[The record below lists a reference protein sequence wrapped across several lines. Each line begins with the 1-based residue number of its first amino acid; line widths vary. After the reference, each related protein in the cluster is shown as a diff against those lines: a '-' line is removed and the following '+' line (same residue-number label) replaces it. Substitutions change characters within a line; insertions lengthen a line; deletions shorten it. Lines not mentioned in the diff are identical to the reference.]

1 MKLPILWPV
10 SFLNSYSGVSDEP
23 SQGWR
28 TVDEGSKKDMKKMLG
43 GGWTPRITRAA
54 SAVILGLALTATPVF
69 AVAAEQ
75 PATTAA
81 ATTQDAATTEAAQ
94 SATTA
99 ATTDAATTQM
109 ATTASAS
116 QQATAAADNGATDAA
131 QPVAVAADTVQVT
144 RGGQQF
150 IDAIKSEASTIE
162 LTGNGEDGNGLFNFF
177 NTSIFGKPNYNATH
191 GTTPG
196 SVNIDHDVTIV
207 NKTGKPHA
215 YLYGIEFNIAD
226 GAKLTFQDV
235 NINDA
240 RNEGSP
246 YGAVKPITVQP
257 GGSFETKGT
266 GDIVTDNGRGEGY
279 AIKLVSSEDASK
291 PATAVLG
298 AAPSGFMAKVG
309 GRTGWT
315 EDNKGNYGGTY
326 CVTAGTNSKLTITD
340 GRFTAENAKYQ
351 AIQSSGTVIIN
362 PTEEANFNTNGNADN
377 LGTVR
382 IDGTND
388 GQPTGAKLVAHD
400 TQFGYIEP
408 GGFAKVGD
416 VEIKATLQLEGAAKA
431 YLTDSAV
438 STISD
443 SKVGEFPAVYLDTAA
458 NLYEQETTESSGP
471 VTYSTNFDTPS
482 FGDIKS
488 EYVGDYL
495 TSGQYKASA
504 HFDSQNSVSES
515 VTDASKSRGLWKLND
530 KPSSD
535 DLEALV
541 AAKANKLTDEATES
555 ATDSSDPAQGATV
568 TANLPL
574 GKSQV
579 YGKYEIAKNDDTSIK
594 GDGHAYAYSTV
605 HELQAGWDVSAYRAN
620 GTYTAPEVGATSGIE
635 GDTAPDGY
643 VFAGWY
649 TQGGDLRTG
658 QPNNSDT
665 FTSGIEGIKALSK
678 PGLGSYAAQHVLAK
692 DVKSGYAYAKFIPA
706 SLVDAKAQYKTEGA
720 SSAVRFLGAVE
731 SYNYNGMAF
740 DVTQYDADGK
750 QLGSKSFTT
759 TTAYDYVLANVN
771 GQEDQKQYGTDIFKA
786 TAYGSKDQLPL
797 LITRAYWKGLGPS
810 FNGKFKVT
818 ASLTT
823 PDGTVVK
830 GPAKTFIVNNGKV
843 TAVNQ

>member
-1 MKLPILWPV
+1 
-10 SFLNSYSGVSDEP
+10 
-23 SQGWR
+23 
-28 TVDEGSKKDMKKMLG
+28 MLG
-43 GGWTPRITRAA
+43 GGGVAPRITRAA
-54 SAVILGLALTATPVF
+54 SAVVLGLALTATPVF

-75 PATTAA
+75 PSTTAA
-81 ATTQDAATTEAAQ
+81 ATTQEAATTEAAQ
-94 SATTA
+94 SATMA
-99 ATTDAATTQM
+99 ATTAAATTQ
-109 ATTASAS
+109 AASSASAT

-131 QPVAVAADTVQVT
+131 QPAAVAAGTVQVT
-144 RGGQQF
+144 GGGKQF
-150 IDAIKSEASTIE
+150 IDAVKSGASTIE

-177 NTSIFGKPNYNATH
+177 YTNVFGTHKYSATS
-191 GTTPG
+191 GTTPE
-196 SVNIDHDVTIV
+196 SVNINHDVTIV
-207 NKTGKPHA
+207 NKTGNSYA
-215 YLYGIEFNIAD
+215 YLYGIEFNVAD

-235 NINDA
+235 NVNDA
-240 RNEGSP
+240 RNVGSP
-246 YGAVKPITVQP
+246 FNAVKPITVQP

-266 GDIVTDNGRGEGY
+266 GDIVTDNGKGEAY
-279 AIKLVSSEDASK
+279 AIKLVSSSDASK

-298 AAPSGFMAKVG
+298 AAPSDFMAKVG

-326 CVTAGTNSKLTITD
+326 CVTAGTNSKLTVTD

-351 AIQSSGTVIIN
+351 AIQSYGTVIIN

-382 IDGTND
+382 IDGTNN

-495 TSGQYKASA
+495 MSGQYKASA
-504 HFDSQNSVSES
+504 HFDSQNAVSES
-515 VTDASKSRGLWKLND
+515 VTDASTSRGLWKLAGQA
-530 KPSSD
+530 SSY
-535 DLEALV
+535 DLEKLV
-541 AAKANKLTDEATES
+541 AAKADKLTDGATES
-555 ATDSSDPAQGATV
+555 ATDPSDAAQGATV

-579 YGKYEIAKNDDTSIK
+579 YGKYEIAKNDGTSIE
-594 GDGHAYAYSTV
+594 GDGHAYAYSLV
-605 HELQAGWDVSAYRAN
+605 HDLQAGWDVSAYRAN
-620 GTYTAPEVGATSGIE
+620 GTYTVPEAGATSGIE
-635 GDTAPDGY
+635 GDTAPQGY

-658 QPNNSDT
+658 EPHNSDT
-665 FTSGIEGIKALSK
+665 FTSGIDEINALSK

-692 DVKSGYAYAKFIPA
+692 DAKSGYAYAKFIPA

-720 SSAVRFLGAVE
+720 SPAVRFLGAVE
-731 SYNYNGMAF
+731 SYNYNGIAF

-750 QLGSKSFTT
+750 QLDSKSLTT

-771 GQEDQKQYGTDIFKA
+771 GREDQKQYGKDIFKA

-797 LITRAYWKGLGPS
+797 LITRAYWKGLDSS

-823 PDGTVVK
+823 PDGTVVS
-830 GPAKTFIVNNGKV
+830 GPVKTFVVNNGKV

>member
-1 MKLPILWPV
+1 M
-10 SFLNSYSGVSDEP
+10 
-23 SQGWR
+23 
-28 TVDEGSKKDMKKMLG
+28 
-43 GGWTPRITRAA
+43 
-54 SAVILGLALTATPVF
+54 ILGLALTATPVF

-99 ATTDAATTQM
+99 ATTDAATTQT
-109 ATTASAS
+109 ATTASATAAAAS

-131 QPVAVAADTVQVT
+131 QPVAAAADTVQVT

-150 IDAIKSEASTIE
+150 IDAVKNGASTIE

-177 NTSIFGKPNYNATH
+177 YTSIFGNPSYNATR
-191 GTTPG
+191 GTTPA

-207 NKTGKPHA
+207 NKTGNPDA
-215 YLYGIEFNIAD
+215 YLYGIEFNVAD

-240 RNEGSP
+240 RKWGSP
-246 YGAVKPITVQP
+246 YAAVKPITVQP

-279 AIKLVSSEDASK
+279 AIKLVSSSEASK

-298 AAPSGFMAKVG
+298 AAPSGFMAKVEG
-309 GRTGWT
+309 STGWT
-315 EDNKGNYGGTY
+315 EDNKGNYGGSY

-408 GGFAKVGD
+408 GGFAKIGD

-504 HFDSQNSVSES
+504 HFDSQNAVSES
-515 VTDASKSRGLWKLND
+515 VTDASKSRGLWKLAGQA
-530 KPSSD
+530 SSY
-535 DLEALV
+535 DLEKLV
-541 AAKANKLTDEATES
+541 AAKADKLTDGATES
-555 ATDSSDPAQGATV
+555 ASDPSDAAQGATV

-579 YGKYEIAKNDDTSIK
+579 YGKYEIAKNEGTSIK
-594 GDGHAYAYSTV
+594 GDGHAYAYSPV
-605 HELQAGWDVSAYRAN
+605 HDLQAGWDVSAYRAN
-620 GTYTAPEVGATSGIE
+620 GTFTAPEAGATSDIG
-635 GDTAPDGY
+635 GDVAPEGY

-658 QPNNSDT
+658 EPNNSDT
-665 FTSGIEGIKALSK
+665 FTSGIEGINALSK
-678 PGLGSYAAQHVLAK
+678 PGLDSYAAQHVLAK
-692 DVKSGYAYAKFIPA
+692 DAKSGYAYAKFIPA

-750 QLGSKSFTT
+750 QLGSKSLTT
-759 TTAYDYVLANVN
+759 TTAYDYVLANIN
-771 GQEDQKQYGTDIFKA
+771 GREDQKQYGTDIFKA
-786 TAYGSKDQLPL
+786 TAYGSTDQLPL
-797 LITRAYWKGLGPS
+797 LITRAYWKGLNPS

>member
-1 MKLPILWPV
+1 M
-10 SFLNSYSGVSDEP
+10 
-23 SQGWR
+23 
-28 TVDEGSKKDMKKMLG
+28 
-43 GGWTPRITRAA
+43 
-54 SAVILGLALTATPVF
+54 ILGLALTATPVF

-99 ATTDAATTQM
+99 ATTDAATTQT

-131 QPVAVAADTVQVT
+131 QPVAAAADTVQVT
-144 RGGQQF
+144 SGGQQF
-150 IDAIKSEASTIE
+150 IDAVKSGASTIE

-177 NTSIFGKPNYNATH
+177 YTNIFGRPSYNATR
-191 GTTPG
+191 GTTPA

-207 NKTGKPHA
+207 NKTGNPDA
-215 YLYGIEFNIAD
+215 YLYGIEFNVAD

-240 RNEGSP
+240 RKWGSI
-246 YGAVKPITVQP
+246 YDAVKPITVQP

-279 AIKLVSSEDASK
+279 AIKLVSSSEASK

-298 AAPSGFMAKVG
+298 AAPSGFMAKVEG
-309 GRTGWT
+309 STGWT
-315 EDNKGNYGGTY
+315 EDNKGNYGGSY

-340 GRFTAENAKYQ
+340 GRFTAENAKRQ
-351 AIQSSGTVIIN
+351 AIQSYGTVVID
-362 PTEEANFNTNGNADN
+362 PTDDASFNANGNGDN

-382 IDGTND
+382 IDGTNN

-400 TQFGYIEP
+400 TQFGYIAP
-408 GGFAKVGD
+408 GGRANVGD
-416 VEIKATLQLEGAAKA
+416 VEIKATIQLEGAAKA

-443 SKVGEFPAVYLDTAA
+443 SKVGELPAVYLDTAA
-458 NLYEQETTESSGP
+458 NLYEQETTESNGP
-471 VTYSTNFDTPS
+471 ATYSTNFDAPS

-504 HFDSQNSVSES
+504 HFDSQNAVSES
-515 VTDASKSRGLWKLND
+515 VTDASKSRGLWKLD
-530 KPSSD
+530 DQASVD
-535 DLEALV
+535 DLEKLV
-541 AAKANKLTDEATES
+541 AAKADKLTDGATES
-555 ATDSSDPAQGATV
+555 ASNPSDAAQGATV

-579 YGKYEIAKNDDTSIK
+579 YGKYEIAKNDGTSIE
-594 GDGHAYAYSTV
+594 GDGHAYAYSLV
-605 HELQAGWDVSAYRAN
+605 HDLQAGWDVSAYRAN
-620 GTYTAPEVGATSGIE
+620 GTFTAPKAGEKSGIG
-635 GDTAPDGY
+635 GDVAPEGY

-658 QPNNSDT
+658 EPNNSDT

-678 PGLGSYAAQHVLAK
+678 PGLDSYAAQHVLAK
-692 DVKSGYAYAKFIPA
+692 DAKSGYAYAKFIPA

-731 SYNYNGMAF
+731 SYNYNGIAF

-750 QLGSKSFTT
+750 QLGSKSLTT
-759 TTAYDYVLANVN
+759 TTAYDYVLANIN
-771 GQEDQKQYGTDIFKA
+771 GREDQKQYGTDIFKA
-786 TAYGSKDQLPL
+786 TAYGSTDQLPL
-797 LITRAYWKGLGPS
+797 LITRAYWKGLNPS

-823 PDGTVVK
+823 PDGTVVS

>member
-1 MKLPILWPV
+1 MNM
-10 SFLNSYSGVSDEP
+10 NSA
-23 SQGWR
+23 
-28 TVDEGSKKDMKKMLG
+28 G

-99 ATTDAATTQM
+99 ATTDATTTQM
-109 ATTASAS
+109 ATTASATAAAAS

-131 QPVAVAADTVQVT
+131 QPVAAAADTVQVT

-150 IDAIKSEASTIE
+150 IDAVKSGASTIE

-177 NTSIFGKPNYNATH
+177 YTNIFGRPSYNATR
-191 GTTPG
+191 GTTPA

-207 NKTGKPHA
+207 NKTGNPDA
-215 YLYGIEFNIAD
+215 YLYGIEFNVAD

-240 RNEGSP
+240 RKWGSI
-246 YGAVKPITVQP
+246 YDAVKPITVQP

-279 AIKLVSSEDASK
+279 AIKLVSSSEASK

-298 AAPSGFMAKVG
+298 AAPSGFMAKVEG
-309 GRTGWT
+309 STGWT
-315 EDNKGNYGGTY
+315 EDNKGNYGGSY

-340 GRFTAENAKYQ
+340 GRFTAENAKCQ
-351 AIQSSGTVIIN
+351 AIQSYGTVVID
-362 PTEEANFNTNGNADN
+362 PTDDASFNANGNGDD

-382 IDGTND
+382 IDGTNN

-400 TQFGYIEP
+400 TQFGYIAP
-408 GGFAKVGD
+408 GGRANVGD
-416 VEIKATLQLEGAAKA
+416 VEIKATIQLEGAAKA

-443 SKVGEFPAVYLDTAA
+443 SKVGELPAVYLDTAA
-458 NLYEQETTESSGP
+458 NLYEQETTESIGP
-471 VTYSTNFDTPS
+471 ATYSTDFDVPS
-482 FGDIKS
+482 FRDIKS

-504 HFDSQNSVSES
+504 HFDSQNAVSES
-515 VTDASKSRGLWKLND
+515 VTDASKSRGLWKLD
-530 KPSSD
+530 DQASVD
-535 DLEALV
+535 DLEKLV
-541 AAKANKLTDEATES
+541 AAKADKLTDGATES
-555 ATDSSDPAQGATV
+555 ATDPSDAAQGATV

-579 YGKYEIAKNDDTSIK
+579 YGKYEIAKNDGTSIK
-594 GDGHAYAYSTV
+594 GDGHAYAYSPV
-605 HELQAGWDVSAYRAN
+605 HDLQAGWDVSAYRAN
-620 GTYTAPEVGATSGIE
+620 GTFTAPKAGATSGIG
-635 GDTAPDGY
+635 GDVAPEGY

-658 QPNNSDT
+658 EPHNSDT

-678 PGLGSYAAQHVLAK
+678 PGLDSYAAQHVLAK
-692 DVKSGYAYAKFIPA
+692 DAKSGYAYAKFIPA

-731 SYNYNGMAF
+731 SYNYNGIAF
-740 DVTQYDADGK
+740 DVTQCDADGK
-750 QLGSKSFTT
+750 QLDSKSLPT

-771 GQEDQKQYGTDIFKA
+771 GREDQKQYGNDIFKA
-786 TAYGSKDQLPL
+786 TAYGSSNQLPL
-797 LITRAYWKGLGPS
+797 LITRAYWKGVNPS
-810 FNGKFKVT
+810 FKGKFTVA

-830 GPAKTFIVNNGKV
+830 GPVKTFVVNNGKV
-843 TAVNQ
+843 TADNQ

>member
-1 MKLPILWPV
+1 MNM
-10 SFLNSYSGVSDEP
+10 NSA
-23 SQGWR
+23 
-28 TVDEGSKKDMKKMLG
+28 G

-99 ATTDAATTQM
+99 ATTAAATTQT

-131 QPVAVAADTVQVT
+131 QPAAVAAGTVQVT
-144 RGGQQF
+144 GGGKQF
-150 IDAIKSEASTIE
+150 IDAVKSGASTIE
-162 LTGNGEDGNGLFNFF
+162 LTGNGEDVNGLFNFF
-177 NTSIFGKPNYNATH
+177 YTNVFGTHKYSATS
-191 GTTPG
+191 GTTPE
-196 SVNIDHDVTIV
+196 SVNINHDVTIV
-207 NKTGKPHA
+207 NKTGNSYA
-215 YLYGIEFNIAD
+215 YLYGIEFNVAD

-235 NINDA
+235 NVNDA
-240 RNEGSP
+240 RNVGSP
-246 YGAVKPITVQP
+246 FNAVKPITVQP

-266 GDIVTDNGRGEGY
+266 GDIVTDNGKGEAY
-279 AIKLVSSEDASK
+279 AIKLVSSSDASK

-326 CVTAGTNSKLTITD
+326 CVTAGTNSKLTVTD

-408 GGFAKVGD
+408 GGFAKVGK

-438 STISD
+438 SAISD
-443 SKVGEFPAVYLDTAA
+443 SKVGTLPAVSLAANA
-458 NLYEQETTESSGP
+458 NLYEQETTESAGP
-471 VTYSTNFDTPS
+471 VTYSTSFDTPS

-488 EYVGDYL
+488 KYVGDYL

-515 VTDASKSRGLWKLND
+515 VTDASTSRGLWKLD
-530 KPSSD
+530 DPVSSD

-541 AAKANKLTDEATES
+541 AAKANKLTDEAKES

-574 GKSQV
+574 GKSKV
-579 YGKYEIAKNDDTSIK
+579 YGKYEIAKNDDTSIE
-594 GDGHAYAYSTV
+594 GDGHAYAYSQV
-605 HELQAGWDVSAYRAN
+605 HDLQAGWDVSAYRVN
-620 GTYTAPEVGATSGIE
+620 GTNTAPQAGATSGIE
-635 GDTAPDGY
+635 GDTAPNGY

-665 FTSGIEGIKALSK
+665 FTSGIEGINALSK
-678 PGLGSYAAQHVLAK
+678 PGLDSYAAQHVLAK
-692 DVKSGYAYAKFIPA
+692 DAKSGYAYAKFIPA

-750 QLGSKSFTT
+750 QLGSKSLTT
-759 TTAYDYVLANVN
+759 TTAYDYVLANIN
-771 GQEDQKQYGTDIFKA
+771 GREDQKQYGTDIFKA
-786 TAYGSKDQLPL
+786 TAYGSTDQLPL
-797 LITRAYWKGLGPS
+797 LITRAYWKGLNTS
-810 FNGKFKVT
+810 FNGKFTVT

-823 PDGTVVK
+823 PDGTVVS

>member
-1 MKLPILWPV
+1 M
-10 SFLNSYSGVSDEP
+10 
-23 SQGWR
+23 
-28 TVDEGSKKDMKKMLG
+28 
-43 GGWTPRITRAA
+43 
-54 SAVILGLALTATPVF
+54 ILGLALTATPVF

-109 ATTASAS
+109 ATTASATAAAAS

-131 QPVAVAADTVQVT
+131 QPVAAAADTVQVT

-150 IDAIKSEASTIE
+150 IDAVKNGASTIE

-177 NTSIFGKPNYNATH
+177 HTSIFGKPSYSATF
-191 GTTPG
+191 GTTPE

-207 NKTGKPHA
+207 NKTGNPDA
-215 YLYGIEFNIAD
+215 YLYGIEFNVAD

-240 RNEGSP
+240 RKWGSP
-246 YGAVKPITVQP
+246 YAAVKPITVQP

-279 AIKLVSSEDASK
+279 AIKLVSSSEASK

-298 AAPSGFMAKVG
+298 AAPSGFMAKVEG
-309 GRTGWT
+309 STGWT

-408 GGFAKVGD
+408 GGFAKIGD

-458 NLYEQETTESSGP
+458 NLYEQETTESNGP
-471 VTYSTNFDTPS
+471 VTFSTSSDTPS
-482 FGDIKS
+482 FGGFKS
-488 EYVGDYL
+488 EYVGDHL

-504 HFDSQNSVSES
+504 RFDSQNAVSES
-515 VTDASKSRGLWKLND
+515 VTDASKSRGLWKLAGQA
-530 KPSSD
+530 SSY
-535 DLEALV
+535 DLEKLV
-541 AAKANKLTDEATES
+541 AAKADKLTDGATES
-555 ATDSSDPAQGATV
+555 ATDPSDAAQGATV

-574 GKSQV
+574 GKPQV
-579 YGKYEIAKNDDTSIK
+579 YGKYEIAKNADTSIE
-594 GDGHAYAYSTV
+594 GDGHAYAYSPV
-605 HELQAGWDVSAYRAN
+605 HDLQAGWDVSAYRAN
-620 GTYTAPEVGATSGIE
+620 GTYTAPKAGATSGIE

-658 QPNNSDT
+658 EPNNSDT

-678 PGLGSYAAQHVLAK
+678 PGLDSYAAQHVLAR
-692 DVKSGYAYAKFIPA
+692 DAKSGYAYAKFIPA

-731 SYNYNGMAF
+731 SYNYNGIAF
-740 DVTQYDADGK
+740 DITQCDADGK
-750 QLGSKSFTT
+750 QLDSKSLPT

-771 GQEDQKQYGTDIFKA
+771 GREDQKQYGNDIFKA
-786 TAYGSKDQLPL
+786 TAYGSSNQLPL
-797 LITRAYWKGLGPS
+797 LITRAYWKGVDPS
-810 FNGKFKVT
+810 FKGKFTVA

-830 GPAKTFIVNNGKV
+830 GPVKTFVVNNGKV
-843 TAVNQ
+843 TADNQ

>member
-1 MKLPILWPV
+1 M
-10 SFLNSYSGVSDEP
+10 
-23 SQGWR
+23 
-28 TVDEGSKKDMKKMLG
+28 
-43 GGWTPRITRAA
+43 
-54 SAVILGLALTATPVF
+54 
-69 AVAAEQ
+69 
-75 PATTAA
+75 
-81 ATTQDAATTEAAQ
+81 
-94 SATTA
+94 
-99 ATTDAATTQM
+99 
-109 ATTASAS
+109 
-116 QQATAAADNGATDAA
+116 
-131 QPVAVAADTVQVT
+131 
-144 RGGQQF
+144 
-150 IDAIKSEASTIE
+150 
-162 LTGNGEDGNGLFNFF
+162 
-177 NTSIFGKPNYNATH
+177 
-191 GTTPG
+191 
-196 SVNIDHDVTIV
+196 
-207 NKTGKPHA
+207 
-215 YLYGIEFNIAD
+215 
-226 GAKLTFQDV
+226 
-235 NINDA
+235 
-240 RNEGSP
+240 
-246 YGAVKPITVQP
+246 
-257 GGSFETKGT
+257 
-266 GDIVTDNGRGEGY
+266 TDNGRGEGY
-279 AIKLVSSEDASK
+279 AIKLVSSSEASK

-298 AAPSGFMAKVG
+298 AAPSGFMAKVEG
-309 GRTGWT
+309 STGWT

-408 GGFAKVGD
+408 GGFAKIGD

-504 HFDSQNSVSES
+504 HFDSQNAVSES
-515 VTDASKSRGLWKLND
+515 VTDASKSRGLWKLAGQA
-530 KPSSD
+530 SSY
-535 DLEALV
+535 DLEKLV
-541 AAKANKLTDEATES
+541 AAKADKLTDGATES
-555 ATDSSDPAQGATV
+555 ATDPSDAAQGATV

-579 YGKYEIAKNDDTSIK
+579 YGKYEIAKNDGTSIE
-594 GDGHAYAYSTV
+594 GDGHAYAYSLV
-605 HELQAGWDVSAYRAN
+605 HDLQAGWDVSAYRAN
-620 GTYTAPEVGATSGIE
+620 GTYTAPEAGATSGIE

-658 QPNNSDT
+658 EPNNSDT

-678 PGLGSYAAQHVLAK
+678 PGLDSYAAQHVLAR
-692 DVKSGYAYAKFIPA
+692 DAKSGYAYAKFIPA

-731 SYNYNGMAF
+731 SYHYNGIAF
-740 DVTQYDADGK
+740 DITQCDADGK
-750 QLGSKSFTT
+750 QLDSKSLPT

-771 GQEDQKQYGTDIFKA
+771 GREDQKQYGNDIFKA
-786 TAYGSKDQLPL
+786 TAYGSSNQLPL
-797 LITRAYWKGLGPS
+797 LITRAYWKGVDPS
-810 FNGKFKVT
+810 FKGKFTVA

-830 GPAKTFIVNNGKV
+830 GPVKTFVVNNGKV
-843 TAVNQ
+843 TADNQ

>member
-1 MKLPILWPV
+1 MNM
-10 SFLNSYSGVSDEP
+10 NSA
-23 SQGWR
+23 
-28 TVDEGSKKDMKKMLG
+28 G

-99 ATTDAATTQM
+99 ATTDAATTQT

-131 QPVAVAADTVQVT
+131 QPVAAAADTVQVT
-144 RGGQQF
+144 SGGKQF
-150 IDAIKSEASTIE
+150 IDAVNGGASTIE

-177 NTSIFGKPNYNATH
+177 YTNIFGKHSYSATR
-191 GTTPG
+191 GTTPE
-196 SVNIDHDVTIV
+196 SVNINHDVTIV
-207 NKTGKPHA
+207 NKTGKPYA
-215 YLYGIEFNIAD
+215 YLYGIEFNVAD

-235 NINDA
+235 NVNDA

-246 YGAVKPITVQP
+246 YNAVKPITVQP

-279 AIKLVSSEDASK
+279 AIKLVSSSEASK

-298 AAPSGFMAKVG
+298 AAPSGFMAKVEG
-309 GRTGWT
+309 STGWA
-315 EDNKGNYGGTY
+315 EDNKGNYGGSY
-326 CVTAGTNSKLTITD
+326 CVTAGTNSKLTVTD

-351 AIQSSGTVIIN
+351 AIQSYGTVIIN

-382 IDGTND
+382 IDGTNN

-471 VTYSTNFDTPS
+471 VTFSTNFDTPS

-504 HFDSQNSVSES
+504 HFDSQNAVSES
-515 VTDASKSRGLWKLND
+515 VTDASNSRGLWKLAGQA
-530 KPSSD
+530 SSY
-535 DLEALV
+535 DLEKLV
-541 AAKANKLTDEATES
+541 AAKADKLTDGATES
-555 ATDSSDPAQGATV
+555 VTDPSDAAQGATV

-579 YGKYEIAKNDDTSIK
+579 YGKYEIAKNDDTSIE
-594 GDGHAYAYSTV
+594 GDGHAYAYSLV
-605 HELQAGWDVSAYRAN
+605 HDLQAGWDVSAYRAN
-620 GTYTAPEVGATSGIE
+620 GTYTAPEAGATSGIE
-635 GDTAPDGY
+635 GDTAPEGY

-658 QPNNSDT
+658 EPHNSDT
-665 FTSGIEGIKALSK
+665 FTSGIDEINALSK

-692 DVKSGYAYAKFIPA
+692 DAKSGYAYAKFIPA

-720 SSAVRFLGAVE
+720 SPAVRFLGAVE
-731 SYNYNGMAF
+731 SYNYNGIAF

-750 QLGSKSFTT
+750 QLDSKSLTT

-771 GQEDQKQYGTDIFKA
+771 GREDQKQYGKDIFKA

-797 LITRAYWKGLGPS
+797 LITRAYWKGLDSS
-810 FNGKFKVT
+810 FNGKFTVT

-823 PDGTVVK
+823 PDGTVVS
-830 GPAKTFIVNNGKV
+830 GPVKTFVVNNGKV

>member
-1 MKLPILWPV
+1 M
-10 SFLNSYSGVSDEP
+10 
-23 SQGWR
+23 
-28 TVDEGSKKDMKKMLG
+28 
-43 GGWTPRITRAA
+43 
-54 SAVILGLALTATPVF
+54 ILGLALTATPVF

-99 ATTDAATTQM
+99 ATTDATTTQM
-109 ATTASAS
+109 ATTASATAAAAS

-131 QPVAVAADTVQVT
+131 QPVAAAADTVQVT

-150 IDAIKSEASTIE
+150 IDAVKSGASTIE

-177 NTSIFGKPNYNATH
+177 YTNIFGRPSYNATR
-191 GTTPG
+191 GTTPA

-207 NKTGKPHA
+207 NKTGNPDA
-215 YLYGIEFNIAD
+215 YLYGIEFNVAD

-240 RNEGSP
+240 RKWGSI
-246 YGAVKPITVQP
+246 YDAVKPITVQP

-279 AIKLVSSEDASK
+279 AIKLVSSSEASK

-298 AAPSGFMAKVG
+298 AAPSGFMAKVEG
-309 GRTGWT
+309 STGWT
-315 EDNKGNYGGTY
+315 EDNKGNYGGSY

-340 GRFTAENAKYQ
+340 GRFTAENAKCQ
-351 AIQSSGTVIIN
+351 AIQSYGTVVID
-362 PTEEANFNTNGNADN
+362 PTDDASFNANGNGDD

-382 IDGTND
+382 IDGTNN

-400 TQFGYIEP
+400 TQFGYIAP
-408 GGFAKVGD
+408 GGRANVGD
-416 VEIKATLQLEGAAKA
+416 VEIKATIQLEGAAKA

-443 SKVGEFPAVYLDTAA
+443 SKVGELPAVYLDTAA
-458 NLYEQETTESSGP
+458 NLYEQETTESIGP
-471 VTYSTNFDTPS
+471 ATYSTDFDVPS
-482 FGDIKS
+482 FRDIKS

-504 HFDSQNSVSES
+504 HFDSQNAVSES
-515 VTDASKSRGLWKLND
+515 VTDASKSRGLWKLD
-530 KPSSD
+530 DQASVD
-535 DLEALV
+535 DLEKLV
-541 AAKANKLTDEATES
+541 AAKADKLTDGATES
-555 ATDSSDPAQGATV
+555 ATDPSDAAQGATV

-579 YGKYEIAKNDDTSIK
+579 YGKYEIAKNDGTSIK
-594 GDGHAYAYSTV
+594 GDGHAYAYSPV
-605 HELQAGWDVSAYRAN
+605 HDLQAGWDVSAYRAN
-620 GTYTAPEVGATSGIE
+620 GTFTAPKAGATSGIG
-635 GDTAPDGY
+635 GDVAPEGY

-658 QPNNSDT
+658 EPHNSDT

-678 PGLGSYAAQHVLAK
+678 PGLDSYAAQHVLAK
-692 DVKSGYAYAKFIPA
+692 DAKSGYAYAKFIPA

-731 SYNYNGMAF
+731 SYNYNGIAF
-740 DVTQYDADGK
+740 DVTQCDADGK
-750 QLGSKSFTT
+750 QLDSKSLPT

-771 GQEDQKQYGTDIFKA
+771 GREDQKQYGNDIFKA
-786 TAYGSKDQLPL
+786 TAYGSSNQLPL
-797 LITRAYWKGLGPS
+797 LITRAYWKGVNPS
-810 FNGKFKVT
+810 FKGKFTVA

-830 GPAKTFIVNNGKV
+830 GPVKTFVVNNGKV
-843 TAVNQ
+843 TADNQ

>member
-1 MKLPILWPV
+1 M
-10 SFLNSYSGVSDEP
+10 
-23 SQGWR
+23 
-28 TVDEGSKKDMKKMLG
+28 
-43 GGWTPRITRAA
+43 
-54 SAVILGLALTATPVF
+54 ILGLALTATPVF

-99 ATTDAATTQM
+99 ATTDAATTQT

-131 QPVAVAADTVQVT
+131 QPVAAAADTVQVT
-144 RGGQQF
+144 SGGQQF
-150 IDAIKSEASTIE
+150 IDAVKSGASTIE

-177 NTSIFGKPNYNATH
+177 YTNIFGRPSYNATR
-191 GTTPG
+191 GTTPA

-207 NKTGKPHA
+207 NKTGNPDA
-215 YLYGIEFNIAD
+215 YLYGIEFNVAD

-240 RNEGSP
+240 RKWGSI
-246 YGAVKPITVQP
+246 YDAVKPITVQP

-279 AIKLVSSEDASK
+279 AIKLVSSSEASK

-298 AAPSGFMAKVG
+298 AAPSGFMAKVEG
-309 GRTGWT
+309 STGWT
-315 EDNKGNYGGTY
+315 EDNKGNYGGSY

-340 GRFTAENAKYQ
+340 GRFTAENAKRQ
-351 AIQSSGTVIIN
+351 AIQSYGTVVID
-362 PTEEANFNTNGNADN
+362 PTDDASFNANGNGDN

-382 IDGTND
+382 IDGTNN

-400 TQFGYIEP
+400 TQFGYIAP
-408 GGFAKVGD
+408 GGRANVGD
-416 VEIKATLQLEGAAKA
+416 VEIKATIQLEGAAKA

-443 SKVGEFPAVYLDTAA
+443 SKVGELPAVYLDTAA
-458 NLYEQETTESSGP
+458 NLYEQETTESNGP
-471 VTYSTNFDTPS
+471 ATYSTNFDAPS

-495 TSGQYKASA
+495 MSGQYKASA
-504 HFDSQNSVSES
+504 HFDSQNAVSES
-515 VTDASKSRGLWKLND
+515 VTDASTSRGLWKLAGQA
-530 KPSSD
+530 SSY
-535 DLEALV
+535 DLEKLV
-541 AAKANKLTDEATES
+541 AAKADKLTDGATES
-555 ATDSSDPAQGATV
+555 ATDPSDAAQGATV

-579 YGKYEIAKNDDTSIK
+579 YGKYEIAKNDGTSIE
-594 GDGHAYAYSTV
+594 GDGHAYAYSLV
-605 HELQAGWDVSAYRAN
+605 HDLQAGWDVSAYRAN
-620 GTYTAPEVGATSGIE
+620 GTYTAPEAGATSGIE
-635 GDTAPDGY
+635 GDTAPQGY

-658 QPNNSDT
+658 EPHNSDT
-665 FTSGIEGIKALSK
+665 FTSGIDEINALSK

-692 DVKSGYAYAKFIPA
+692 DAKSGYAYAKFIPA

-720 SSAVRFLGAVE
+720 SPAVRFLGAVE
-731 SYNYNGMAF
+731 SYNYNGIAF

-750 QLGSKSFTT
+750 QLDSKSLTT

-771 GQEDQKQYGTDIFKA
+771 GREDQKQYGKDIFKA

-797 LITRAYWKGLGPS
+797 LITRAYWKGLDSS

-823 PDGTVVK
+823 PDGTVVS
-830 GPAKTFIVNNGKV
+830 GPVKTFVVNNGKV

>member
-1 MKLPILWPV
+1 M
-10 SFLNSYSGVSDEP
+10 
-23 SQGWR
+23 
-28 TVDEGSKKDMKKMLG
+28 
-43 GGWTPRITRAA
+43 
-54 SAVILGLALTATPVF
+54 ILGLALTATPVF

-109 ATTASAS
+109 ATTASATAASAS

-131 QPVAVAADTVQVT
+131 QPVAAAADTVQVT

-150 IDAIKSEASTIE
+150 IDAVKNGASTIE

-177 NTSIFGKPNYNATH
+177 YTSIFGNPSYNATR
-191 GTTPG
+191 GTTPS

-207 NKTGKPHA
+207 NKTGNPDA
-215 YLYGIEFNIAD
+215 YLYGIEFNVAD
-226 GAKLTFQDV
+226 GAKLTFQDI

-240 RNEGSP
+240 RKWGSI
-246 YGAVKPITVQP
+246 YNAVKPITVQP

-279 AIKLVSSEDASK
+279 AIKLVSSSEASK

-298 AAPSGFMAKVG
+298 AAPSGFMAKVEG
-309 GRTGWT
+309 STGWA
-315 EDNKGNYGGTY
+315 EDNKGNYGGSY

-340 GRFTAENAKYQ
+340 GRFTAENAKCQ
-351 AIQSSGTVIIN
+351 AIQSYGTVVID
-362 PTEEANFNTNGNADN
+362 PTDDASFNANGNGDD

-382 IDGTND
+382 IDGTNN

-416 VEIKATLQLEGAAKA
+416 VDIKATLQLEGAAKA

-504 HFDSQNSVSES
+504 HFDSQNAVSES
-515 VTDASKSRGLWKLND
+515 VTDASKSRGLWKLAGQA
-530 KPSSD
+530 SSY
-535 DLEALV
+535 DLEKLV
-541 AAKANKLTDEATES
+541 DAKADKLTDGATES
-555 ATDSSDPAQGATV
+555 ATDPSDAAQGATV

-579 YGKYEIAKNDDTSIK
+579 YGKYEIAKNDGTSIK
-594 GDGHAYAYSTV
+594 GDGHAYAFSPV
-605 HELQAGWDVSAYRAN
+605 HDLQAGWDVSAYRAN
-620 GTYTAPEVGATSGIE
+620 GTYTAPVAGATSGIE

-658 QPNNSDT
+658 EPHNSDT
-665 FTSGIEGIKALSK
+665 FTSGIDEINALSK

-692 DVKSGYAYAKFIPA
+692 DAKSGYAYAKFIPA

-720 SSAVRFLGAVE
+720 SPAVRFLGAVE
-731 SYNYNGMAF
+731 SYNYNGIAF

-750 QLGSKSFTT
+750 QLDSKSLTT

-771 GQEDQKQYGTDIFKA
+771 GREDQKQYGKDIFKA

-797 LITRAYWKGLGPS
+797 LITRAYWKGLDSS

-823 PDGTVVK
+823 PDGTVVS
-830 GPAKTFIVNNGKV
+830 GPVKTFVVNNGKV

>member
-1 MKLPILWPV
+1 MKLPILWSI
-10 SFLNSYSGVSDEP
+10 SFLNTNSGVKDASP
-23 SQGWR
+23 QGRR
-28 TVDEGSKKDMKKMLG
+28 TINEGSKMNMNSAG

-400 TQFGYIEP
+400 TQFGYIAP
-408 GGFAKVGD
+408 GGRANVGD

-443 SKVGEFPAVYLDTAA
+443 SKVGELPAVYLDTAA
-458 NLYEQETTESSGP
+458 NLYEQETTESNGP
-471 VTYSTNFDTPS
+471 ASYSTNFDTPS
-482 FGDIKS
+482 FANIKS

-504 HFDSQNSVSES
+504 HFDSQNAVSES
-515 VTDASKSRGLWKLND
+515 VTDASKSRGLWKLD
-530 KPSSD
+530 DQASVD
-535 DLEALV
+535 DLEKLV
-541 AAKANKLTDEATES
+541 AAKADKLTDGATES
-555 ATDSSDPAQGATV
+555 ASDPSDAAQGATV

-579 YGKYEIAKNDDTSIK
+579 YGKYEIAKNDGTSIK
-594 GDGHAYAYSTV
+594 GDGHAYAYSPV
-605 HELQAGWDVSAYRAN
+605 HDLQAGWDVSAYRAK
-620 GTYTAPEVGATSGIE
+620 GTFTAPEAGATSGIG
-635 GDTAPDGY
+635 GDVAPEGY

-658 QPNNSDT
+658 EPNNSDK

>member
-1 MKLPILWPV
+1 MNM
-10 SFLNSYSGVSDEP
+10 NSA
-23 SQGWR
+23 
-28 TVDEGSKKDMKKMLG
+28 G

-99 ATTDAATTQM
+99 ATTDAATTQT

-131 QPVAVAADTVQVT
+131 QPVAAAADTVQVT
-144 RGGQQF
+144 SGGQQF
-150 IDAIKSEASTIE
+150 IDAVKSGASTIE

-177 NTSIFGKPNYNATH
+177 YTNIFGRPSYNATR
-191 GTTPG
+191 GTTPA

-207 NKTGKPHA
+207 NKTGNPDA
-215 YLYGIEFNIAD
+215 YLYGIEFNVAD

-240 RNEGSP
+240 RKWGSI
-246 YGAVKPITVQP
+246 YDAVKPITVQP

-266 GDIVTDNGRGEGY
+266 GDIVTDNGMGEGY
-279 AIKLVSSEDASK
+279 AIKLVSSSEASK

-298 AAPSGFMAKVG
+298 AAPSGFMAKVEG
-309 GRTGWT
+309 STGWT
-315 EDNKGNYGGTY
+315 EDNKGNYGGSY

-340 GRFTAENAKYQ
+340 GRFTAENAKRQ
-351 AIQSSGTVIIN
+351 AIQSYGTVVID
-362 PTEEANFNTNGNADN
+362 PTDDASFNANGNGDN

-382 IDGTND
+382 IDGTNN

-400 TQFGYIEP
+400 TQFGYIAP
-408 GGFAKVGD
+408 GGRANVGD
-416 VEIKATLQLEGAAKA
+416 VEIKATIQLEGAAKA

-443 SKVGEFPAVYLDTAA
+443 SKVGELPAVYLDTAA
-458 NLYEQETTESSGP
+458 NLYEQETTESNGP
-471 VTYSTNFDTPS
+471 ATYSTNFDAPS

-504 HFDSQNSVSES
+504 HFDSQNAVSES
-515 VTDASKSRGLWKLND
+515 VTDASKSRGLWKLD
-530 KPSSD
+530 DQASVD
-535 DLEALV
+535 DLEKLV
-541 AAKANKLTDEATES
+541 AAKADKLTDGATES
-555 ATDSSDPAQGATV
+555 ASNPSDAAQGATV

-579 YGKYEIAKNDDTSIK
+579 YGKYEIAKNDGTSIE
-594 GDGHAYAYSTV
+594 GDGHAYAYSLV
-605 HELQAGWDVSAYRAN
+605 HDLQAGWDVSAYRAN
-620 GTYTAPEVGATSGIE
+620 GTYTAPEAGATSGIE
-635 GDTAPDGY
+635 GDTAPQGY

-658 QPNNSDT
+658 EPHNSDT
-665 FTSGIEGIKALSK
+665 FTSGIDEINALSK

-692 DVKSGYAYAKFIPA
+692 DAKSGYAYAKFIPA

-720 SSAVRFLGAVE
+720 SPAVRFLGAVE
-731 SYNYNGMAF
+731 SYNYNGIAF

-750 QLGSKSFTT
+750 QLDSKSLTT

-771 GQEDQKQYGTDIFKA
+771 GREDQKQYGKDIFKA

-797 LITRAYWKGLGPS
+797 LITRAYWKGLDSS

-823 PDGTVVK
+823 PDGTVVS
-830 GPAKTFIVNNGKV
+830 GPVKTFVVNNGKV
-843 TAVNQ
+843 TADNQ

>member
-1 MKLPILWPV
+1 M
-10 SFLNSYSGVSDEP
+10 
-23 SQGWR
+23 
-28 TVDEGSKKDMKKMLG
+28 
-43 GGWTPRITRAA
+43 
-54 SAVILGLALTATPVF
+54 ILGLALTATPVF

-99 ATTDAATTQM
+99 ATTDAATTQT
-109 ATTASAS
+109 ATTASATIAAAS

-131 QPVAVAADTVQVT
+131 QPVAAAADTVQVT

-150 IDAIKSEASTIE
+150 IDAVKSGASTIE

-177 NTSIFGKPNYNATH
+177 YTSIIGKPSYNATR
-191 GTTPG
+191 GTTPA

-207 NKTGKPHA
+207 NKTGNPDA
-215 YLYGIEFNIAD
+215 YLYGIEFNVAD

-240 RNEGSP
+240 RKWGSI
-246 YGAVKPITVQP
+246 YDAVKPITVQP

-279 AIKLVSSEDASK
+279 AIKLVSSSEASK

-298 AAPSGFMAKVG
+298 AAPSGFMAKVEG
-309 GRTGWT
+309 STGWT
-315 EDNKGNYGGTY
+315 EDNKGNYGGSY

-340 GRFTAENAKYQ
+340 GRFTAENAKRQ
-351 AIQSSGTVIIN
+351 AIQSYGTVVID
-362 PTEEANFNTNGNADN
+362 PTDDASFNANGNGDD

-382 IDGTND
+382 IDGTNN

-400 TQFGYIEP
+400 TQFGYIAP
-408 GGFAKVGD
+408 GGRANVGD
-416 VEIKATLQLEGAAKA
+416 VEIKATIQLEGAAKA

-443 SKVGEFPAVYLDTAA
+443 SKVGELPAVYLDTAA
-458 NLYEQETTESSGP
+458 NLYEQETTESNGP
-471 VTYSTNFDTPS
+471 ATYSTNFDAPS

-504 HFDSQNSVSES
+504 HFDSQNAVSES
-515 VTDASKSRGLWKLND
+515 VTDASKSRGLWKLD
-530 KPSSD
+530 DQASVD
-535 DLEALV
+535 DLEKLV
-541 AAKANKLTDEATES
+541 AAKADKLTDGATES
-555 ATDSSDPAQGATV
+555 ASDPSDAAQGATV

-579 YGKYEIAKNDDTSIK
+579 YGKYEIAKNDGTSIK
-594 GDGHAYAYSTV
+594 GDGHAYAYSPV
-605 HELQAGWDVSAYRAN
+605 HDLQAGWDVSAYRAN
-620 GTYTAPEVGATSGIE
+620 GTFTAPKAGATSGIG
-635 GDTAPDGY
+635 GDVAPEGY

-658 QPNNSDT
+658 EPNNSDT

-678 PGLGSYAAQHVLAK
+678 PGLDSYAAQHVLAK
-692 DVKSGYAYAKFIPA
+692 DAKSGYAYAKFIPA

-731 SYNYNGMAF
+731 SYNYNGIAF
-740 DVTQYDADGK
+740 DVTQCDADGK
-750 QLGSKSFTT
+750 QLDSKSLPT

-771 GQEDQKQYGTDIFKA
+771 GREDQKQYGNDIFKA
-786 TAYGSKDQLPL
+786 TAYGSSNQLPL
-797 LITRAYWKGLGPS
+797 LITRAYWKGVNPS
-810 FNGKFKVT
+810 FKGKFTVA

-830 GPAKTFIVNNGKV
+830 GPVKTFVVNNGKV
-843 TAVNQ
+843 TADNQ

>member
-1 MKLPILWPV
+1 MNM
-10 SFLNSYSGVSDEP
+10 NSA
-23 SQGWR
+23 
-28 TVDEGSKKDMKKMLG
+28 G

-215 YLYGIEFNIAD
+215 YLYGIEFNVAD

>member
-1 MKLPILWPV
+1 M
-10 SFLNSYSGVSDEP
+10 
-23 SQGWR
+23 
-28 TVDEGSKKDMKKMLG
+28 
-43 GGWTPRITRAA
+43 
-54 SAVILGLALTATPVF
+54 ILGLALTATPVF

-109 ATTASAS
+109 ATTASATAAAAS

-131 QPVAVAADTVQVT
+131 QPVAAAADTVQVT

-150 IDAIKSEASTIE
+150 IDAVKSGASTIE

-177 NTSIFGKPNYNATH
+177 YTNIFGGPSYNATR
-191 GTTPG
+191 GTTPA

-207 NKTGKPHA
+207 NKTGNPDA
-215 YLYGIEFNIAD
+215 YLYGIEFNVAD

-240 RNEGSP
+240 RKWGSI
-246 YGAVKPITVQP
+246 YDAVKPITVQP

-279 AIKLVSSEDASK
+279 AIKLVSSSEASK

-298 AAPSGFMAKVG
+298 AAPSGFMAKVEG
-309 GRTGWT
+309 STGWT
-315 EDNKGNYGGTY
+315 ENNKGNYGGSY

-340 GRFTAENAKYQ
+340 GRFTAENAKRQ
-351 AIQSSGTVIIN
+351 AIQSYGIVVID
-362 PTEEANFNTNGNADN
+362 PTDDASFNANGNGDD

-382 IDGTND
+382 IDGTNN

-400 TQFGYIEP
+400 TQFGYIAP
-408 GGFAKVGD
+408 GGRANVGD
-416 VEIKATLQLEGAAKA
+416 VEIKATIQLEGAAKA

-443 SKVGEFPAVYLDTAA
+443 SKVGELPAVYLDTAA
-458 NLYEQETTESSGP
+458 NLYEQETTESIGP
-471 VTYSTNFDTPS
+471 ATYSTDFDVPS
-482 FGDIKS
+482 FRDIKS

-504 HFDSQNSVSES
+504 HFDSQNAVSES
-515 VTDASKSRGLWKLND
+515 VTDASKSRGLWKLD
-530 KPSSD
+530 DQASVD
-535 DLEALV
+535 DLEKLV
-541 AAKANKLTDEATES
+541 AAKADKLTDGATES
-555 ATDSSDPAQGATV
+555 ASDPSDAAQGATV

-579 YGKYEIAKNDDTSIK
+579 YGKYEIAKNDGTSIK
-594 GDGHAYAYSTV
+594 GDGHAYAYSPV
-605 HELQAGWDVSAYRAN
+605 HDLQAGWDVSKYRAN
-620 GTYTAPEVGATSGIE
+620 GTFTAPKAGATSGIG
-635 GDTAPDGY
+635 GDVAPEGY

-658 QPNNSDT
+658 EPHNSDK

-678 PGLGSYAAQHVLAK
+678 PGLDSYAAQHVLAK
-692 DVKSGYAYAKFIPA
+692 DAKSGYAYAKFIPA

-731 SYNYNGMAF
+731 SYNYNGIAF
-740 DVTQYDADGK
+740 DITQCDADGK
-750 QLGSKSFTT
+750 QLDSKSLPT

-771 GQEDQKQYGTDIFKA
+771 GREDQKQYGNDIFKA
-786 TAYGSKDQLPL
+786 TAYGSSNQLPL
-797 LITRAYWKGLGPS
+797 LITRAYWKGVDPS
-810 FNGKFKVT
+810 FKGKFTVA

-830 GPAKTFIVNNGKV
+830 GPVKTFVVNNGKV
-843 TAVNQ
+843 TADNQ

>member
-1 MKLPILWPV
+1 M
-10 SFLNSYSGVSDEP
+10 
-23 SQGWR
+23 
-28 TVDEGSKKDMKKMLG
+28 
-43 GGWTPRITRAA
+43 
-54 SAVILGLALTATPVF
+54 F

-109 ATTASAS
+109 ATTASATAASAS

-131 QPVAVAADTVQVT
+131 QPVAAAADTVQVT

-150 IDAIKSEASTIE
+150 IDAVKNGASTIE

-177 NTSIFGKPNYNATH
+177 YTSIFGNPSYNATR
-191 GTTPG
+191 GTTPA

-207 NKTGKPHA
+207 NKTGNPDA
-215 YLYGIEFNIAD
+215 YLYGIEFNVAD
-226 GAKLTFQDV
+226 GAKLTFQDI

-240 RNEGSP
+240 RKWGSI
-246 YGAVKPITVQP
+246 YNAVKPITVQP

-279 AIKLVSSEDASK
+279 AIKLVSSSEASK

-298 AAPSGFMAKVG
+298 AAPSGFMAKVEG
-309 GRTGWT
+309 STGWA
-315 EDNKGNYGGTY
+315 EDNKGNYGGSY

-340 GRFTAENAKYQ
+340 GRFTAENAKCQ
-351 AIQSSGTVIIN
+351 AIQSYGTVVID
-362 PTEEANFNTNGNADN
+362 PTDDASFNANGNGDD

-382 IDGTND
+382 IDGTNN

-416 VEIKATLQLEGAAKA
+416 VDIKATLQLEGAAKA

-504 HFDSQNSVSES
+504 HFDSQNAVSES
-515 VTDASKSRGLWKLND
+515 VTDASKSRGLWKLAGQA
-530 KPSSD
+530 SSY
-535 DLEALV
+535 DLEKLV
-541 AAKANKLTDEATES
+541 DAKADKLTDGATES
-555 ATDSSDPAQGATV
+555 ATDPSDAAQGATV

-579 YGKYEIAKNDDTSIK
+579 YGKYEIAKNDGTSIK
-594 GDGHAYAYSTV
+594 GDGHAYAFSPV
-605 HELQAGWDVSAYRAN
+605 HDLQAGWDVSAYRAN
-620 GTYTAPEVGATSGIE
+620 GTYTAPVAGATSGIE

-658 QPNNSDT
+658 EPHNSDT
-665 FTSGIEGIKALSK
+665 FTSGIDEINALSK

-692 DVKSGYAYAKFIPA
+692 DAKSGYAYAKFIPA

-720 SSAVRFLGAVE
+720 SPAVRFLGAVE
-731 SYNYNGMAF
+731 SYNYNGIAF

-750 QLGSKSFTT
+750 QLDSKSLTT

-771 GQEDQKQYGTDIFKA
+771 GREDQKQYGKDIFKA

-797 LITRAYWKGLGPS
+797 LITRAYWKGLDSS

-823 PDGTVVK
+823 PDGTVVS
-830 GPAKTFIVNNGKV
+830 GPVKTFVVNNGKV

>member
-1 MKLPILWPV
+1 MA
-10 SFLNSYSGVSDEP
+10 
-23 SQGWR
+23 
-28 TVDEGSKKDMKKMLG
+28 
-43 GGWTPRITRAA
+43 PRITRAA
-54 SAVILGLALTATPVF
+54 SAVVLGLALTATPVF

-75 PATTAA
+75 PSTTAA
-81 ATTQDAATTEAAQ
+81 ATTQEAATTEAAQ
-94 SATTA
+94 SATMA
-99 ATTDAATTQM
+99 ATTAAATTQ
-109 ATTASAS
+109 AASSASAT

-131 QPVAVAADTVQVT
+131 QPAAVAAGTVQVT
-144 RGGQQF
+144 GGGKQF
-150 IDAIKSEASTIE
+150 IDAVKSGASTIE

-177 NTSIFGKPNYNATH
+177 YTNVFGTHKYSATS
-191 GTTPG
+191 GTTPE
-196 SVNIDHDVTIV
+196 SVNINHDVTIV
-207 NKTGKPHA
+207 NKTGNSYA
-215 YLYGIEFNIAD
+215 YLYGIEFNVAD

-235 NINDA
+235 NVNDA
-240 RNEGSP
+240 RNVGSP
-246 YGAVKPITVQP
+246 FNAVKPITVQP

-266 GDIVTDNGRGEGY
+266 GDIVTDNGEGEAY
-279 AIKLVSSEDASK
+279 AIKLVSSSDASK

-298 AAPSGFMAKVG
+298 AAPSDFMAKVG

-326 CVTAGTNSKLTITD
+326 CVTAGTNSKLTVTD

-351 AIQSSGTVIIN
+351 AIQSYGTVIIN

-382 IDGTND
+382 IDGTNN

-495 TSGQYKASA
+495 MSGQYKASA
-504 HFDSQNSVSES
+504 HFDSQNAVSES
-515 VTDASKSRGLWKLND
+515 VTDASTSRGLWKLAGQA
-530 KPSSD
+530 SSY
-535 DLEALV
+535 DLEKLV
-541 AAKANKLTDEATES
+541 AAKADKLTDGATES
-555 ATDSSDPAQGATV
+555 ATDPSDAAQGATV

-579 YGKYEIAKNDDTSIK
+579 YGKYEIAKNDGTSIE
-594 GDGHAYAYSTV
+594 GDGHAYAYSLV
-605 HELQAGWDVSAYRAN
+605 HDLQAGWDVSAYRAN
-620 GTYTAPEVGATSGIE
+620 GTYTVPEAGATSGIE
-635 GDTAPDGY
+635 GDTAPQGY

-658 QPNNSDT
+658 EPHNSDT
-665 FTSGIEGIKALSK
+665 FTSGIDEINALSK

-692 DVKSGYAYAKFIPA
+692 DAKSGYAYAKFIPA

-720 SSAVRFLGAVE
+720 SPAVRFLGAVE
-731 SYNYNGMAF
+731 SYNYNGIAF

-750 QLGSKSFTT
+750 QLDSKSLTT

-771 GQEDQKQYGTDIFKA
+771 GREDQKQYGKDIFKA

-797 LITRAYWKGLGPS
+797 LITRAYWKGLDSS

-823 PDGTVVK
+823 PDGTVVS
-830 GPAKTFIVNNGKV
+830 GPVKTFVVNNGKV

>member
-1 MKLPILWPV
+1 M
-10 SFLNSYSGVSDEP
+10 
-23 SQGWR
+23 
-28 TVDEGSKKDMKKMLG
+28 
-43 GGWTPRITRAA
+43 
-54 SAVILGLALTATPVF
+54 ILGLALTATPVF

-99 ATTDAATTQM
+99 ATTDAATTQT
-109 ATTASAS
+109 ATTASATAAAAS

-131 QPVAVAADTVQVT
+131 QPVAAAADTVQVT

-150 IDAIKSEASTIE
+150 IDAVKSGASTIE

-177 NTSIFGKPNYNATH
+177 YTNIFGRPSYNATR
-191 GTTPG
+191 GTTPA

-207 NKTGKPHA
+207 NKTGNPDA
-215 YLYGIEFNIAD
+215 YLYGIEFNVAD

-240 RNEGSP
+240 RKWGSI
-246 YGAVKPITVQP
+246 YDAVKPITVQP

-279 AIKLVSSEDASK
+279 AIKLVSSSEASK

-298 AAPSGFMAKVG
+298 AAPSGFMAKVEG
-309 GRTGWT
+309 STGWT
-315 EDNKGNYGGTY
+315 EDNKGNYGGSY

-340 GRFTAENAKYQ
+340 GRFTAENAKRQ
-351 AIQSSGTVIIN
+351 AIQSYGTVVID
-362 PTEEANFNTNGNADN
+362 PTDDASFNANGNGDN

-382 IDGTND
+382 IDGTNN

-400 TQFGYIEP
+400 TQFGYIAP
-408 GGFAKVGD
+408 GGRANVGD
-416 VEIKATLQLEGAAKA
+416 VEIKATIQLEGAAKA

-443 SKVGEFPAVYLDTAA
+443 SKVGELPAVYLDTAA
-458 NLYEQETTESSGP
+458 NLYEQETTESNGP
-471 VTYSTNFDTPS
+471 ATYSTNFDAPS

-504 HFDSQNSVSES
+504 HFDSQNAVSES
-515 VTDASKSRGLWKLND
+515 VTDASKSRGLWKL
-530 KPSSD
+530 D
-535 DLEALV
+535 DQASVDGLEKLV
-541 AAKANKLTDEATES
+541 AAKADKLTDGATES
-555 ATDSSDPAQGATV
+555 ASDPSDAAQGATV

-579 YGKYEIAKNDDTSIK
+579 YGKYEIAKNDGTSIK
-594 GDGHAYAYSTV
+594 GDGHAYAYSPV
-605 HELQAGWDVSAYRAN
+605 HDLQAGWDVSAYRAN
-620 GTYTAPEVGATSGIE
+620 GTFTAPEAGATSGIG
-635 GDTAPDGY
+635 GDVAPEGY

-658 QPNNSDT
+658 EPHNSDT

-678 PGLGSYAAQHVLAK
+678 PGLDSYAAQHVLPK
-692 DVKSGYAYAKFIPA
+692 DAKSGYAYAKFIPA

-731 SYNYNGMAF
+731 SYNYNVIAF
-740 DVTQYDADGK
+740 DVTQCDADGK
-750 QLGSKSFTT
+750 QLDSKSLTT

-771 GQEDQKQYGTDIFKA
+771 GREDQKQYGNDIFKA
-786 TAYGSKDQLPL
+786 TAYGSSNQLPL
-797 LITRAYWKGLGPS
+797 LITRAYWKGVDPS
-810 FNGKFKVT
+810 FKGKFTVA

-830 GPAKTFIVNNGKV
+830 GPVKTFVVNNGKV
-843 TAVNQ
+843 TADNQ

>member
-1 MKLPILWPV
+1 M
-10 SFLNSYSGVSDEP
+10 
-23 SQGWR
+23 
-28 TVDEGSKKDMKKMLG
+28 
-43 GGWTPRITRAA
+43 
-54 SAVILGLALTATPVF
+54 ILGLALTATPVF

-109 ATTASAS
+109 ATTASATAAAAS

-131 QPVAVAADTVQVT
+131 QPVAAAADTVQVT

-150 IDAIKSEASTIE
+150 IDAVKSGASTIE

-177 NTSIFGKPNYNATH
+177 YTNIFGRPSYNATR
-191 GTTPG
+191 GTTPA

-207 NKTGKPHA
+207 NKTGNPDA
-215 YLYGIEFNIAD
+215 YLYGIEFNVAD

-240 RNEGSP
+240 RKWGSI
-246 YGAVKPITVQP
+246 YDAVKPITVQP

-279 AIKLVSSEDASK
+279 AIKLVSSSEASK

-298 AAPSGFMAKVG
+298 AAPSGFMAKVEG
-309 GRTGWT
+309 STGWT
-315 EDNKGNYGGTY
+315 EDNKGNYGGSY

-340 GRFTAENAKYQ
+340 GRFTAENAKRQ
-351 AIQSSGTVIIN
+351 AIQSYGTVVID
-362 PTEEANFNTNGNADN
+362 PTDDASFNANGNGDN

-382 IDGTND
+382 IDGTNN

-400 TQFGYIEP
+400 TQFGYIAP
-408 GGFAKVGD
+408 GGRANVGD
-416 VEIKATLQLEGAAKA
+416 VEIKATIQLEGAAKA

-443 SKVGEFPAVYLDTAA
+443 SKVGELPAVYLDTAA
-458 NLYEQETTESSGP
+458 NLYEQETTESNGP
-471 VTYSTNFDTPS
+471 ATYSTNFDAPS

-504 HFDSQNSVSES
+504 HFDSQNAVSES
-515 VTDASKSRGLWKLND
+515 VTDASKSRGLWKLD
-530 KPSSD
+530 DQASVD
-535 DLEALV
+535 DLEKLV
-541 AAKANKLTDEATES
+541 AAKADKLTDGATES
-555 ATDSSDPAQGATV
+555 ATDPSDAAQGATV

-579 YGKYEIAKNDDTSIK
+579 YGKYEIAKNDGTSIE
-594 GDGHAYAYSTV
+594 GDGHAYAYSLV
-605 HELQAGWDVSAYRAN
+605 HDLQAGWDVSAYRAN
-620 GTYTAPEVGATSGIE
+620 GTYTAPEAGATSGIE
-635 GDTAPDGY
+635 GDTAPQGY

-658 QPNNSDT
+658 EPHNSDT
-665 FTSGIEGIKALSK
+665 FTSGIDEINALSK

-692 DVKSGYAYAKFIPA
+692 DAKSGYAYAKFIPA

-720 SSAVRFLGAVE
+720 SPAVRFLGAVE
-731 SYNYNGMAF
+731 SYNYNGIAF

-750 QLGSKSFTT
+750 QLDSKSLTT

-771 GQEDQKQYGTDIFKA
+771 GREDQKQYGNDIFKA
-786 TAYGSKDQLPL
+786 TAYGSSNQLPL
-797 LITRAYWKGLGPS
+797 LITRAYWKGLDSS
-810 FNGKFKVT
+810 FNGKFKVA

-830 GPAKTFIVNNGKV
+830 GPVKTFVVNNGKV
-843 TAVNQ
+843 TADNQ

>member
-1 MKLPILWPV
+1 M
-10 SFLNSYSGVSDEP
+10 
-23 SQGWR
+23 
-28 TVDEGSKKDMKKMLG
+28 
-43 GGWTPRITRAA
+43 
-54 SAVILGLALTATPVF
+54 ILGLALTATPVF

-109 ATTASAS
+109 ATTASATAAAAS

-131 QPVAVAADTVQVT
+131 QPVAAAADTVQVT

-150 IDAIKSEASTIE
+150 IDAVKSGASTIE

-177 NTSIFGKPNYNATH
+177 YTNIFGRPSYNATR
-191 GTTPG
+191 GTTPA

-207 NKTGKPHA
+207 NKTGNPDA
-215 YLYGIEFNIAD
+215 YLYGIEFNVAD

-240 RNEGSP
+240 RKWGSI
-246 YGAVKPITVQP
+246 YDAVKPITVQP

-279 AIKLVSSEDASK
+279 AIKLVSSSEASK

-298 AAPSGFMAKVG
+298 AAPSGFMAKVEG
-309 GRTGWT
+309 STGWT
-315 EDNKGNYGGTY
+315 EDNKGNYGGSY

-340 GRFTAENAKYQ
+340 GRFTAENAKRQ
-351 AIQSSGTVIIN
+351 AIQSYGTVVID
-362 PTEEANFNTNGNADN
+362 PTDDASFNANGNGDN

-382 IDGTND
+382 IDGTNN

-400 TQFGYIEP
+400 TQFGYIAP
-408 GGFAKVGD
+408 GGRANVGD
-416 VEIKATLQLEGAAKA
+416 VEIKATIQLEGAAKA

-443 SKVGEFPAVYLDTAA
+443 SKVGELPAVYLDTAA
-458 NLYEQETTESSGP
+458 NLYEQETTESNGP
-471 VTYSTNFDTPS
+471 ATYSTNFDAPS

-504 HFDSQNSVSES
+504 HFDSQNAVSES
-515 VTDASKSRGLWKLND
+515 VTDASKSRGLWKLD
-530 KPSSD
+530 DQASVD
-535 DLEALV
+535 DLEKLV
-541 AAKANKLTDEATES
+541 AAKADKLTDGATES
-555 ATDSSDPAQGATV
+555 ATDPSDAAQGATV

-579 YGKYEIAKNDDTSIK
+579 YGKYEIAKNDGTSIE
-594 GDGHAYAYSTV
+594 GDGHAYAYSLV
-605 HELQAGWDVSAYRAN
+605 HDLQAGWDVSAYRAN
-620 GTYTAPEVGATSGIE
+620 GTYTAPEAGATSGIE
-635 GDTAPDGY
+635 GDTAPQGY

-658 QPNNSDT
+658 EPHNSDT
-665 FTSGIEGIKALSK
+665 FTSGIDEINALSK

-692 DVKSGYAYAKFIPA
+692 DAKSGYAYAKFIPA

-720 SSAVRFLGAVE
+720 SPAVRFLGAVE
-731 SYNYNGMAF
+731 SYNYNGIAF

-750 QLGSKSFTT
+750 QLDSKSLTT

-771 GQEDQKQYGTDIFKA
+771 GREDQKQYGNDIFKA
-786 TAYGSKDQLPL
+786 TAYGSSNQLPL
-797 LITRAYWKGLGPS
+797 LITRAYWKGLDSS
-810 FNGKFKVT
+810 FNGKFKVA

-830 GPAKTFIVNNGKV
+830 GPVKTFVVSNGKV
-843 TAVNQ
+843 TADNQ

>member
-1 MKLPILWPV
+1 
-10 SFLNSYSGVSDEP
+10 
-23 SQGWR
+23 
-28 TVDEGSKKDMKKMLG
+28 MKKVLG
-43 GGWTPRITRAA
+43 GGWLTPRITRAA
-54 SAVILGLALTATPVF
+54 SAVVLGLALTATPVF

-81 ATTQDAATTEAAQ
+81 TTAAATTQDTAATTQDAATTA
-94 SATTA
+94 ATTA
-99 ATTDAATTQM
+99 AATTQM

-131 QPVAVAADTVQVT
+131 QPVAAAADTVQVT
-144 RGGQQF
+144 SGGQQF
-150 IDAIKSEASTIE
+150 IDAVKSGASTIE

-177 NTSIFGKPNYNATH
+177 YTNIFGRPSYNATR
-191 GTTPG
+191 GTTPA

-207 NKTGKPHA
+207 NKTGNPDA
-215 YLYGIEFNIAD
+215 YLYGIEFNVAD

-240 RNEGSP
+240 RKWGSI
-246 YGAVKPITVQP
+246 YDAVKPITVQP

-279 AIKLVSSEDASK
+279 AIKLVSSSEASK

-298 AAPSGFMAKVG
+298 AAPSGFMAKVEG
-309 GRTGWT
+309 STGWT
-315 EDNKGNYGGTY
+315 EDNKGNYGGSY

-340 GRFTAENAKYQ
+340 GRFTAENAKRQ
-351 AIQSSGTVIIN
+351 AIQSYGTVVID
-362 PTEEANFNTNGNADN
+362 PTDDASFNANGNGDD

-382 IDGTND
+382 IDGTNN

-400 TQFGYIEP
+400 TQFGYIAP
-408 GGFAKVGD
+408 GGRANVGD
-416 VEIKATLQLEGAAKA
+416 VEIKATIQLEGAAKA

-443 SKVGEFPAVYLDTAA
+443 SKVGEHPAVYLDTAA
-458 NLYEQETTESSGP
+458 NLYEQETTESNGP
-471 VTYSTNFDTPS
+471 ATYSTDFDTPS
-482 FGDIKS
+482 FSDIKS

-504 HFDSQNSVSES
+504 HFDSQNAVSES
-515 VTDASKSRGLWKLND
+515 VTDASKSRGLWKLD
-530 KPSSD
+530 DQASVD
-535 DLEALV
+535 DLEKLV
-541 AAKANKLTDEATES
+541 AAKADKLTDGATES
-555 ATDSSDPAQGATV
+555 ASDSSDAARDATV

-579 YGKYEIAKNDDTSIK
+579 YGKYEIAKNEGTSIK
-594 GDGHAYAYSTV
+594 GDGHAYAYSPV
-605 HELQAGWDVSAYRAN
+605 HNLQAGWDVSAYRAN
-620 GTYTAPEVGATSGIE
+620 GTFTAPKAGATSGIG
-635 GDTAPDGY
+635 GDVAPEGY

-658 QPNNSDT
+658 EPNNSDT

-678 PGLGSYAAQHVLAK
+678 PGLDSYAAQHVLAK
-692 DVKSGYAYAKFIPA
+692 DAKSGYAYAKFIPA

-731 SYNYNGMAF
+731 SYNYNVIAF
-740 DVTQYDADGK
+740 DVTQCDADGK
-750 QLGSKSFTT
+750 QLDSKSLTT

-771 GQEDQKQYGTDIFKA
+771 GREDQKQYGNDIFKA
-786 TAYGSKDQLPL
+786 TAYGSSNQLPL
-797 LITRAYWKGLGPS
+797 LITRAYWKGLDSS
-810 FNGKFKVT
+810 FKGKFTVA

-830 GPAKTFIVNNGKV
+830 GPVKTFVVNNGKV
-843 TAVNQ
+843 TADNQ

>member
-1 MKLPILWPV
+1 MNM
-10 SFLNSYSGVSDEP
+10 NSA
-23 SQGWR
+23 
-28 TVDEGSKKDMKKMLG
+28 G

-99 ATTDAATTQM
+99 ATTDAATTQT

-131 QPVAVAADTVQVT
+131 QPVAAAADTVQVT

-150 IDAIKSEASTIE
+150 IDAVKSGASTIE

-177 NTSIFGKPNYNATH
+177 YTSIFGKPSYNATR
-191 GTTPG
+191 GTTPE

-207 NKTGKPHA
+207 NKTGNPEA
-215 YLYGIEFNIAD
+215 YLYGIEFNVAD

-240 RNEGSP
+240 RKWGSV
-246 YGAVKPITVQP
+246 YDAVKPITVQP

-279 AIKLVSSEDASK
+279 AIKLVSSSEASK

-298 AAPSGFMAKVG
+298 AAPSGFMAKVEG
-309 GRTGWT
+309 STGWA
-315 EDNKGNYGGTY
+315 EDNKGNYGGSY

-340 GRFTAENAKYQ
+340 GRFTAENAKHQ
-351 AIQSSGTVIIN
+351 AIQSYGTVVID
-362 PTEEANFNTNGNADN
+362 PTDDASFNAYGNGDD

-382 IDGTND
+382 IDGTNN

-400 TQFGYIEP
+400 TQFGYIAP
-408 GGFAKVGD
+408 GGRANVGD

-443 SKVGEFPAVYLDTAA
+443 SKVGELPAVYLDTAA
-458 NLYEQETTESSGP
+458 NLYEQETTESNGP
-471 VTYSTNFDTPS
+471 ATYSTNFDTPS
-482 FGDIKS
+482 FRDIKS

-504 HFDSQNSVSES
+504 HFDSQNAVSES
-515 VTDASKSRGLWKLND
+515 VTDASNSRGLWKLD
-530 KPSSD
+530 DQASVD
-535 DLEALV
+535 DLEKLV
-541 AAKANKLTDEATES
+541 AAKADKLTDGATES
-555 ATDSSDPAQGATV
+555 ASDPSDAAQGATV

-579 YGKYEIAKNDDTSIK
+579 YGKYEIAKNDGTSIK
-594 GDGHAYAYSTV
+594 GDGHAYAYSPV
-605 HELQAGWDVSAYRAN
+605 HDLQAGWDVSAYRAN
-620 GTYTAPEVGATSGIE
+620 GTFTAPEAGATSGIG
-635 GDTAPDGY
+635 GDVAPEGY

-658 QPNNSDT
+658 EPNNSDK

-678 PGLGSYAAQHVLAK
+678 PGLDSYAAQHVLAK
-692 DVKSGYAYAKFIPA
+692 DAKSGYAYAKFIPA
-706 SLVDAKAQYKTEGA
+706 SLVEAKAQYKTEGA

-731 SYNYNGMAF
+731 SYNYNGIAF

-750 QLGSKSFTT
+750 QLDSKSLTT

-771 GQEDQKQYGTDIFKA
+771 GREDQKQYGNDIFKA
-786 TAYGSKDQLPL
+786 TAYGSSNQLPL
-797 LITRAYWKGLGPS
+797 LITRAYWKGLDSS
-810 FNGKFKVT
+810 FKGKFTVA

-830 GPAKTFIVNNGKV
+830 GPVKTFVVNNGKV
-843 TAVNQ
+843 TADNQ

>member
-1 MKLPILWPV
+1 MNM
-10 SFLNSYSGVSDEP
+10 NSA
-23 SQGWR
+23 
-28 TVDEGSKKDMKKMLG
+28 G

-99 ATTDAATTQM
+99 ATTDAATTQT
-109 ATTASAS
+109 ATTASATAAAAS

-131 QPVAVAADTVQVT
+131 QPVAAAADTVQVT

-150 IDAIKSEASTIE
+150 IDAVKSGASTIE

-177 NTSIFGKPNYNATH
+177 YTSIFGKPSYNATR
-191 GTTPG
+191 GTTPA

-207 NKTGKPHA
+207 NKTGNPDA
-215 YLYGIEFNIAD
+215 YLYGIEFNVAD

-240 RNEGSP
+240 RKWGSI
-246 YGAVKPITVQP
+246 YDAVKPITVQP

-279 AIKLVSSEDASK
+279 AIKLVSSSEASK

-298 AAPSGFMAKVG
+298 AAPSGFMAKVEG
-309 GRTGWT
+309 STGWT
-315 EDNKGNYGGTY
+315 EDNKGNYGGSY

-408 GGFAKVGD
+408 GGFAKIGD

-443 SKVGEFPAVYLDTAA
+443 SKVGELPAVYLDTAA
-458 NLYEQETTESSGP
+458 NLYEQETTESIGP
-471 VTYSTNFDTPS
+471 ATYSTNFDTPS

-504 HFDSQNSVSES
+504 HFDSQNAVSES
-515 VTDASKSRGLWKLND
+515 VTDASKSRGLWKLAGQA
-530 KPSSD
+530 SSY
-535 DLEALV
+535 DLEKLV
-541 AAKANKLTDEATES
+541 AAKADKLTDGATES
-555 ATDSSDPAQGATV
+555 ATDPSDAAQGATV

-579 YGKYEIAKNDDTSIK
+579 YGKYEIAKNEGTSIK
-594 GDGHAYAYSTV
+594 GDGHAYAYSPV
-605 HELQAGWDVSAYRAN
+605 HDLQAGWDVSAYRAK
-620 GTYTAPEVGATSGIE
+620 GTFTAPKAGATSGIG
-635 GDTAPDGY
+635 GDVAPEGY

-658 QPNNSDT
+658 EPHNSDK

-678 PGLGSYAAQHVLAK
+678 PGLDSYAAQHVLAK
-692 DVKSGYAYAKFIPA
+692 DAKSGYAYAKFIPA

-731 SYNYNGMAF
+731 SYNYNGIAF
-740 DVTQYDADGK
+740 DVTQCDADGK
-750 QLGSKSFTT
+750 QLDSKSLPT

-771 GQEDQKQYGTDIFKA
+771 GREDQKQYGNDIFKA
-786 TAYGSKDQLPL
+786 TAYGSSNQLPL
-797 LITRAYWKGLGPS
+797 LITRAYWKGVDPS
-810 FNGKFKVT
+810 FKGKFTVA

-830 GPAKTFIVNNGKV
+830 GPVKTFVVNNGKV
-843 TAVNQ
+843 TADNQ

>member
-1 MKLPILWPV
+1 M
-10 SFLNSYSGVSDEP
+10 
-23 SQGWR
+23 
-28 TVDEGSKKDMKKMLG
+28 G
-43 GGWTPRITRAA
+43 GGWLTHRITRAA
-54 SAVILGLALTATPVF
+54 SAVVLGLALTATPVF

-75 PATTAA
+75 PSTTAA
-81 ATTQDAATTEAAQ
+81 ATTQEAATTEAAQ

-99 ATTDAATTQM
+99 ATTAAATTQA
-109 ATTASAS
+109 ATTASAT
-116 QQATAAADNGATDAA
+116 QQATAAADNGAADAA
-131 QPVAVAADTVQVT
+131 QPAAVAADTVQVT
-144 RGGQQF
+144 RGGKQF
-150 IDAIKSEASTIE
+150 LDAVNSGASTIE
-162 LTGNGEDGNGLFNFF
+162 LTGNGEDGKGLFNFF
-177 NTSIFGKPNYNATH
+177 YTNIFGNHSYSATR
-191 GTTPG
+191 GTTPE
-196 SVNIDHDVTIV
+196 SVNINHDVTIV
-207 NKTGKPHA
+207 NKTGNPNA
-215 YLYGIEFNIAD
+215 YLYGIEFNVAD

-235 NINDA
+235 NVNDA

-246 YGAVKPITVQP
+246 FSAVKPITVQP

-266 GDIVTDNGRGEGY
+266 GDIVTDNGRGEAY
-279 AIKLVSSEDASK
+279 AIQLVSSSDAGK

-298 AAPSGFMAKVG
+298 AAPSGFMAQVG
-309 GRTGWT
+309 GKTGWT
-315 EDNKGNYGGTY
+315 DDNRGNYGGTY
-326 CVTAGTNSKLTITD
+326 CVTAGINSKLTITD
-340 GRFTAENAKYQ
+340 GRFTVENAKYQ
-351 AIQSSGTVIIN
+351 AIQSNGTVIIN
-362 PTEEANFNTNGNADN
+362 PTDDASFNASGNGDD

-382 IDGTND
+382 IDGTD
-388 GQPTGAKLVAHD
+388 SGQPTGAKLVAHD
-400 TQFGYIEP
+400 TQFGYVAP
-408 GGFAKVGD
+408 GGRANVGD
-416 VEIKATLQLEGAAKA
+416 VQIKATLQLEGAAKA

-438 STISD
+438 SAISD
-443 SKVGEFPAVYLDTAA
+443 SKVGNLPAVSLAANA
-458 NLYEQETTESSGP
+458 NLYEQETTESAGP

-488 EYVGDYL
+488 KYVGDYL

-515 VTDASKSRGLWKLND
+515 VTDTSKSRGLWKLDD
-530 KPSSD
+530 KASFN

-541 AAKANKLTDEATES
+541 AAKANKLTDEAKES

-594 GDGHAYAYSTV
+594 GDGHAYAYSLV
-605 HELQAGWDVSAYRAN
+605 HDLQAGWDVSAYRAN
-620 GTYTAPEVGATSGIE
+620 GTYTAPQAGATSGIE
-635 GDTAPDGY
+635 GDTAPNGY

-658 QPNNSDT
+658 KPNNSDK

-678 PGLGSYAAQHVLAK
+678 PGLDSYAAQHVLAK

-720 SSAVRFLGAVE
+720 SPAVRFLGAVE

-750 QLGSKSFTT
+750 QLGSKSLTT

-771 GQEDQKQYGTDIFKA
+771 GREDQRQYGSDIFKA
-786 TAYGSKDQLPL
+786 TAYGSTDQLPL
-797 LITRAYWKGLGPS
+797 LITRAYWKGLDPF

-830 GPAKTFIVNNGKV
+830 GSAKTFVVNNGNV

>member
-1 MKLPILWPV
+1 M
-10 SFLNSYSGVSDEP
+10 
-23 SQGWR
+23 
-28 TVDEGSKKDMKKMLG
+28 
-43 GGWTPRITRAA
+43 
-54 SAVILGLALTATPVF
+54 ILGLALTATPVF

-215 YLYGIEFNIAD
+215 YLYGIEFNVAD

-731 SYNYNGMAF
+731 SYNYNGVAF
-740 DVTQYDADGK
+740 DVTQCDADGK

>member
-1 MKLPILWPV
+1 M
-10 SFLNSYSGVSDEP
+10 
-23 SQGWR
+23 
-28 TVDEGSKKDMKKMLG
+28 
-43 GGWTPRITRAA
+43 
-54 SAVILGLALTATPVF
+54 ILGLALTATPVF

-99 ATTDAATTQM
+99 ATTDATTTQM
-109 ATTASAS
+109 ATTASATAAASS

-131 QPVAVAADTVQVT
+131 QPVAAAADTVQVT

-150 IDAIKSEASTIE
+150 IDAVKSGASTIE

-177 NTSIFGKPNYNATH
+177 YTNIFGRPSYNATR
-191 GTTPG
+191 GTTPA

-207 NKTGKPHA
+207 NKTGNPDA
-215 YLYGIEFNIAD
+215 YLYGIEFNVAD

-240 RNEGSP
+240 RKWGSI
-246 YGAVKPITVQP
+246 YDAVKPITVQP

-279 AIKLVSSEDASK
+279 AIKLVSSSEASK

-298 AAPSGFMAKVG
+298 AAPSGFMAKVEG
-309 GRTGWT
+309 STGWT
-315 EDNKGNYGGTY
+315 EDNKGNYGGSY

-340 GRFTAENAKYQ
+340 GRFTAENAKCQ
-351 AIQSSGTVIIN
+351 AIQSYGTVVID
-362 PTEEANFNTNGNADN
+362 PTDDASFNANGNGDD

-382 IDGTND
+382 IDGTNN

-400 TQFGYIEP
+400 TQFGYIAP
-408 GGFAKVGD
+408 GGRANVGD
-416 VEIKATLQLEGAAKA
+416 VEIKATIQLEGAAKA

-443 SKVGEFPAVYLDTAA
+443 SKVGELPAVYLDTAA
-458 NLYEQETTESSGP
+458 NLYEQETTESIGP
-471 VTYSTNFDTPS
+471 ATYSTDFDVPS
-482 FGDIKS
+482 FRDIKS

-504 HFDSQNSVSES
+504 HFDSQNAVSES
-515 VTDASKSRGLWKLND
+515 VTDASKSRGLWKLD
-530 KPSSD
+530 DQASVD
-535 DLEALV
+535 DLEKLV
-541 AAKANKLTDEATES
+541 AAKADKLTDGATES
-555 ATDSSDPAQGATV
+555 ATDPSDAAQGATV

-579 YGKYEIAKNDDTSIK
+579 YGKYEIAKNDGTSIK
-594 GDGHAYAYSTV
+594 GDGHAYAYSPV
-605 HELQAGWDVSAYRAN
+605 HDLQAGWDVSAYRAN
-620 GTYTAPEVGATSGIE
+620 GTFTAPKAGATSGIG
-635 GDTAPDGY
+635 GDVAPEGY

-658 QPNNSDT
+658 EPHNSDT

-678 PGLGSYAAQHVLAK
+678 PGLDSYAAQHVLAK
-692 DVKSGYAYAKFIPA
+692 DAKSGYAYAKFIPA

-731 SYNYNGMAF
+731 SYNYNGIAF
-740 DVTQYDADGK
+740 DVTQCDADGK
-750 QLGSKSFTT
+750 QLDSKSLPT

-771 GQEDQKQYGTDIFKA
+771 GREDQKQYGNDIFKA
-786 TAYGSKDQLPL
+786 TAYGSSNQLPL
-797 LITRAYWKGLGPS
+797 LITRAYWKGVNPS
-810 FNGKFKVT
+810 FKGKFTVA

-830 GPAKTFIVNNGKV
+830 GPVKTFVVNNGKV
-843 TAVNQ
+843 TADNQ

>member
-1 MKLPILWPV
+1 MNM
-10 SFLNSYSGVSDEP
+10 NSA
-23 SQGWR
+23 
-28 TVDEGSKKDMKKMLG
+28 G

-109 ATTASAS
+109 ATTASAT
-116 QQATAAADNGATDAA
+116 QQATVDADNGATDAA
-131 QPVAVAADTVQVT
+131 QPVAAAADTVQVT

-150 IDAIKSEASTIE
+150 IDAVKNGASTIE

-177 NTSIFGKPNYNATH
+177 YTSIFGNPSYNATR
-191 GTTPG
+191 GTTPA

-207 NKTGKPHA
+207 NKTGNPDA
-215 YLYGIEFNIAD
+215 YLYGIEFNVAD

-240 RNEGSP
+240 RKWGSP
-246 YGAVKPITVQP
+246 YAAVKPITVQP

-279 AIKLVSSEDASK
+279 AIKLVSSSEASK

-298 AAPSGFMAKVG
+298 AAPSGFMAKVEG
-309 GRTGWT
+309 STGWT
-315 EDNKGNYGGTY
+315 EDNKGNYGGSY

-340 GRFTAENAKYQ
+340 GRFTAENAKRQ
-351 AIQSSGTVIIN
+351 AIQSYGTVVID
-362 PTEEANFNTNGNADN
+362 PTDDASFNANGNGDD

-408 GGFAKVGD
+408 GGFAKIGD

-443 SKVGEFPAVYLDTAA
+443 SKVGELPAVYLDTAA
-458 NLYEQETTESSGP
+458 NLYEQETTESIGP
-471 VTYSTNFDTPS
+471 ATYSTNFDTPS

-504 HFDSQNSVSES
+504 HFDSQNAVSES
-515 VTDASKSRGLWKLND
+515 VTDASKSRGLWKLAGQA
-530 KPSSD
+530 SSY
-535 DLEALV
+535 DLEKLV
-541 AAKANKLTDEATES
+541 AAKADKLTDGATES
-555 ATDSSDPAQGATV
+555 ATDPSDAAQGATV

-579 YGKYEIAKNDDTSIK
+579 YGKYEIAKNEGTSIK
-594 GDGHAYAYSTV
+594 GDGHAYAYSPV
-605 HELQAGWDVSAYRAN
+605 HDLQAGWDVSAYRAK
-620 GTYTAPEVGATSGIE
+620 GTFTAPKAGATSGIG
-635 GDTAPDGY
+635 GDVAPEGY

-658 QPNNSDT
+658 EPNNSDK

-678 PGLGSYAAQHVLAK
+678 PGLDSYAAQHVLAK
-692 DVKSGYAYAKFIPA
+692 DAKSGYAYAKFIPA

-731 SYNYNGMAF
+731 SYNYNGIAF
-740 DVTQYDADGK
+740 DVTQCDADGK
-750 QLGSKSFTT
+750 QLDSKSLPT

-771 GQEDQKQYGTDIFKA
+771 GREDQKQYGNDIFKA
-786 TAYGSKDQLPL
+786 TAYGSSNQLPL
-797 LITRAYWKGLGPS
+797 LITRAYWKGVDPS
-810 FNGKFKVT
+810 FKGKFTVA

-830 GPAKTFIVNNGKV
+830 GPVKTFVVNNGKV
-843 TAVNQ
+843 TADNQ

>member
-1 MKLPILWPV
+1 M
-10 SFLNSYSGVSDEP
+10 
-23 SQGWR
+23 
-28 TVDEGSKKDMKKMLG
+28 
-43 GGWTPRITRAA
+43 
-54 SAVILGLALTATPVF
+54 ILGLALTATPVF

-99 ATTDAATTQM
+99 ATTDAATTQT

-131 QPVAVAADTVQVT
+131 QPVAAAADTVQVT
-144 RGGQQF
+144 SGGQQF
-150 IDAIKSEASTIE
+150 IDAVNSGASTIE

-177 NTSIFGKPNYNATH
+177 YTSIFGKPSYNATR
-191 GTTPG
+191 GTTPA

-207 NKTGKPHA
+207 NKTGNPDT
-215 YLYGIEFNIAD
+215 YLYGIEFNVAD

-240 RNEGSP
+240 RKWGSI
-246 YGAVKPITVQP
+246 YDAVKPITVQP

-279 AIKLVSSEDASK
+279 AIKLVSSSEASK

-298 AAPSGFMAKVG
+298 AAPSGFMAKVEG
-309 GRTGWT
+309 STGWA
-315 EDNKGNYGGTY
+315 EDNKGNYGGSY

-340 GRFTAENAKYQ
+340 GRFTAENAKHQ
-351 AIQSSGTVIIN
+351 AIQSYGTVVID
-362 PTEEANFNTNGNADN
+362 PTDDASFNAYGNADD

-382 IDGTND
+382 IDGTNN

-400 TQFGYIEP
+400 TQFGYIAP
-408 GGFAKVGD
+408 GGRANVGD

-443 SKVGEFPAVYLDTAA
+443 SKVGELPAVYLDTAA
-458 NLYEQETTESSGP
+458 NLCEQETTESNGP
-471 VTYSTNFDTPS
+471 ATYSTNFDAPS

-495 TSGQYKASA
+495 TFGQYKASA
-504 HFDSQNSVSES
+504 HFDSQNAVSES
-515 VTDASKSRGLWKLND
+515 VTDASKSRGLWKLD
-530 KPSSD
+530 DQASVD
-535 DLEALV
+535 DLEKLV
-541 AAKANKLTDEATES
+541 AAKADKLTDGATES
-555 ATDSSDPAQGATV
+555 ASDSSDAAQGATV

-579 YGKYEIAKNDDTSIK
+579 YGKYEIAKNDGTSIK
-594 GDGHAYAYSTV
+594 GDGHAYAYSPV
-605 HELQAGWDVSAYRAN
+605 HDLQAGWDVSAYRAN
-620 GTYTAPEVGATSGIE
+620 GTFTAPQAGATSGIG
-635 GDTAPDGY
+635 GDVAPEGY

-658 QPNNSDT
+658 EPNNSDT

-678 PGLGSYAAQHVLAK
+678 PGLDSYAAQHVLAK
-692 DVKSGYAYAKFIPA
+692 DAKSGYAYAKFIPA

-731 SYNYNGMAF
+731 SYNYNGIAF

-750 QLGSKSFTT
+750 QLNSKSLTT

-771 GQEDQKQYGTDIFKA
+771 GREDQKQYGNDIFKA
-786 TAYGSKDQLPL
+786 TAYGSSNQLPL
-797 LITRAYWKGLGPS
+797 LITRAYWKGLDSS
-810 FNGKFKVT
+810 FKGKFTVA

-830 GPAKTFIVNNGKV
+830 GPVKTFVVNNGKV
-843 TAVNQ
+843 TADNQ

>member
-1 MKLPILWPV
+1 M
-10 SFLNSYSGVSDEP
+10 
-23 SQGWR
+23 
-28 TVDEGSKKDMKKMLG
+28 
-43 GGWTPRITRAA
+43 
-54 SAVILGLALTATPVF
+54 ILGLALTATPVF

-215 YLYGIEFNIAD
+215 YLYGIEFNVAD

-458 NLYEQETTESSGP
+458 NLYEQETTESSDP

-620 GTYTAPEVGATSGIE
+620 GTYTAPVAGATSGIE

-771 GQEDQKQYGTDIFKA
+771 GREDQKQYGNDIFKA
-786 TAYGSKDQLPL
+786 TAYGSSNQLPL
-797 LITRAYWKGLGPS
+797 LITRAYWKGLDSS
-810 FNGKFKVT
+810 FKGKFTVA

>member
-1 MKLPILWPV
+1 MNM
-10 SFLNSYSGVSDEP
+10 NSA
-23 SQGWR
+23 
-28 TVDEGSKKDMKKMLG
+28 G

-99 ATTDAATTQM
+99 ATTDAATTQT

-131 QPVAVAADTVQVT
+131 QPVAAAADTVQVT

-150 IDAIKSEASTIE
+150 IDAVKSGASTIE

-177 NTSIFGKPNYNATH
+177 YTSIFGKPSYNATR
-191 GTTPG
+191 GTTPA

-207 NKTGKPHA
+207 NKTGNPDA
-215 YLYGIEFNIAD
+215 YLYGIEFNVAD

-235 NINDA
+235 NVNDA
-240 RNEGSP
+240 RNVGSP
-246 YGAVKPITVQP
+246 FNAVKPITVQP

-279 AIKLVSSEDASK
+279 AIKLVSSSEASK

-309 GRTGWT
+309 GSTGWA
-315 EDNKGNYGGTY
+315 EDNKGNYGGSY

-340 GRFTAENAKYQ
+340 GRFTAENAKHQ
-351 AIQSSGTVIIN
+351 AIQSYGTVVID
-362 PTEEANFNTNGNADN
+362 PTDDASFNAYGNADD

-382 IDGTND
+382 IDGTNN

-408 GGFAKVGD
+408 GGFAKIGD

-443 SKVGEFPAVYLDTAA
+443 SKVGELPAVYLDTAA

-504 HFDSQNSVSES
+504 HFDSQNAVSES
-515 VTDASKSRGLWKLND
+515 VTDASNSRGLWKLD
-530 KPSSD
+530 DQASVD
-535 DLEALV
+535 DLEKLV
-541 AAKANKLTDEATES
+541 AAKADKLTDGATES
-555 ATDSSDPAQGATV
+555 ASDPSDAAQGATV

-579 YGKYEIAKNDDTSIK
+579 YGKYEIAKNDGTSIK
-594 GDGHAYAYSTV
+594 GDGHAYAYSPV
-605 HELQAGWDVSAYRAN
+605 HDLQAGWDVSAYRAK
-620 GTYTAPEVGATSGIE
+620 GTFTAPEAGATSGIG
-635 GDTAPDGY
+635 GDVAPEGY

-658 QPNNSDT
+658 EPNNSDK

-678 PGLGSYAAQHVLAK
+678 PGLDSYAAQHVLAK
-692 DVKSGYAYAKFIPA
+692 DAKSGYAYAKFIPA
-706 SLVDAKAQYKTEGA
+706 SLVEAKAQYKTEGA

-731 SYNYNGMAF
+731 SYNYNGTAF

-750 QLGSKSFTT
+750 QLDSKSLTT

-771 GQEDQKQYGTDIFKA
+771 GREDQKQYGNDIFKA
-786 TAYGSKDQLPL
+786 TAYGSSNQLPL
-797 LITRAYWKGLGPS
+797 LITRAYWKGLDSS
-810 FNGKFKVT
+810 FKGKFTVA

-830 GPAKTFIVNNGKV
+830 GPVKTFVVNNGKV
-843 TAVNQ
+843 TADNQ

>member
-1 MKLPILWPV
+1 M
-10 SFLNSYSGVSDEP
+10 
-23 SQGWR
+23 
-28 TVDEGSKKDMKKMLG
+28 
-43 GGWTPRITRAA
+43 
-54 SAVILGLALTATPVF
+54 ILGLALTATPVF

-109 ATTASAS
+109 ATTASATAAAAS
-116 QQATAAADNGATDAA
+116 QQATAIADNGATDAA
-131 QPVAVAADTVQVT
+131 QPVAAAADTVQVT

-150 IDAIKSEASTIE
+150 IDAVKSGASTIE

-177 NTSIFGKPNYNATH
+177 YTNIFGRPSYNATR
-191 GTTPG
+191 GTTPA

-207 NKTGKPHA
+207 NKTGNPDA
-215 YLYGIEFNIAD
+215 YLYGIEFNVAD

-240 RNEGSP
+240 RKWGSI
-246 YGAVKPITVQP
+246 YDAVKPITVQP

-279 AIKLVSSEDASK
+279 AIKLVSSSEASK

-298 AAPSGFMAKVG
+298 AAPSGFMAKVEG
-309 GRTGWT
+309 STGWT
-315 EDNKGNYGGTY
+315 EDNKGNYGGSY

-340 GRFTAENAKYQ
+340 GRFTAENAKCQ
-351 AIQSSGTVIIN
+351 AIQSYGTVVID
-362 PTEEANFNTNGNADN
+362 PTDDASFNANGNGNGDD

-382 IDGTND
+382 IDGTNN

-400 TQFGYIEP
+400 TQFGYIAP
-408 GGFAKVGD
+408 GGRANVGD
-416 VEIKATLQLEGAAKA
+416 VEIKATIQLEGAAKA

-443 SKVGEFPAVYLDTAA
+443 SKVGELPAVYLDTAA

-471 VTYSTNFDTPS
+471 VTYSTNFDAPS

-504 HFDSQNSVSES
+504 HFDSQNAVSES
-515 VTDASKSRGLWKLND
+515 VTDASKSRGLWKLD
-530 KPSSD
+530 DQASVD
-535 DLEALV
+535 DLEKLV
-541 AAKANKLTDEATES
+541 AAKADKLTDGATES
-555 ATDSSDPAQGATV
+555 ASDPSDAAQGATV

-579 YGKYEIAKNDDTSIK
+579 YGKYEIAKNEGTSIK
-594 GDGHAYAYSTV
+594 GDGHAYAYSPV
-605 HELQAGWDVSAYRAN
+605 HDLQAGWDVSAYRAK
-620 GTYTAPEVGATSGIE
+620 GTYTAPVAGATSGIE

-658 QPNNSDT
+658 EPHNSDT
-665 FTSGIEGIKALSK
+665 FTSGIDEINALSK

-692 DVKSGYAYAKFIPA
+692 DAKSGYAYAKFIPA

-720 SSAVRFLGAVE
+720 SPAVRFLGAVE
-731 SYNYNGMAF
+731 SYNYNGIAF

-750 QLGSKSFTT
+750 QLDSKSLTT

-771 GQEDQKQYGTDIFKA
+771 GREDQKQYGKDIFKA

-797 LITRAYWKGLGPS
+797 LITRAYWKGLDSS

-823 PDGTVVK
+823 PDGTVVS
-830 GPAKTFIVNNGKV
+830 GPVKTFVVNNGKV

>member
-1 MKLPILWPV
+1 MNM
-10 SFLNSYSGVSDEP
+10 NSA
-23 SQGWR
+23 
-28 TVDEGSKKDMKKMLG
+28 G

-99 ATTDAATTQM
+99 ATTDAATTQT
-109 ATTASAS
+109 ATTASATAAAAS

-131 QPVAVAADTVQVT
+131 QPVAAAADTVQVT

-150 IDAIKSEASTIE
+150 IDAVKSGASTIE

-177 NTSIFGKPNYNATH
+177 YTSIFGKPSYNATR
-191 GTTPG
+191 GTTPA

-207 NKTGKPHA
+207 NKTGNPDA
-215 YLYGIEFNIAD
+215 YLYGIEFNVAD

-240 RNEGSP
+240 RKWGSI
-246 YGAVKPITVQP
+246 YDAVKPITVQP

-279 AIKLVSSEDASK
+279 AIKLVSSSEASK

-298 AAPSGFMAKVG
+298 AAPSGFMAKVEG
-309 GRTGWT
+309 STGWT
-315 EDNKGNYGGTY
+315 EDNKGNYGGSY

-408 GGFAKVGD
+408 GGFAKIGD

-443 SKVGEFPAVYLDTAA
+443 SKVGELPAVYLDTAA
-458 NLYEQETTESSGP
+458 NLYEQETTESIGP
-471 VTYSTNFDTPS
+471 ATYSTNFDTPS

-504 HFDSQNSVSES
+504 HFDSQNAVSES
-515 VTDASKSRGLWKLND
+515 VTDASKSRGLWKLAGQA
-530 KPSSD
+530 SSY
-535 DLEALV
+535 DLEKLV
-541 AAKANKLTDEATES
+541 AAKADKLTDGATES
-555 ATDSSDPAQGATV
+555 ATDPSDAAQGATV

-579 YGKYEIAKNDDTSIK
+579 YGKYEIAKNEGTSIK
-594 GDGHAYAYSTV
+594 GDGHAYAYSPV
-605 HELQAGWDVSAYRAN
+605 HDLQAGWDVSAYRAK
-620 GTYTAPEVGATSGIE
+620 GTFTAPKAGATSGIG
-635 GDTAPDGY
+635 GDVAPEGY

-658 QPNNSDT
+658 EPNNSDK

-678 PGLGSYAAQHVLAK
+678 PGLDSYAAQHVLAK
-692 DVKSGYAYAKFIPA
+692 DAKSGYAYAKFIPA

-731 SYNYNGMAF
+731 SYNYNGIAF
-740 DVTQYDADGK
+740 DVTQCDADGK
-750 QLGSKSFTT
+750 QLDSKSLPT

-771 GQEDQKQYGTDIFKA
+771 GREDQKQYGNDIFKA
-786 TAYGSKDQLPL
+786 TAYGSSNQLPL
-797 LITRAYWKGLGPS
+797 LITRAYWKGVDPS
-810 FNGKFKVT
+810 FKGKFTVA

-830 GPAKTFIVNNGKV
+830 GPVKTFVVNNGKV
-843 TAVNQ
+843 TADNQ

>member
-1 MKLPILWPV
+1 MV
-10 SFLNSYSGVSDEP
+10 
-23 SQGWR
+23 
-28 TVDEGSKKDMKKMLG
+28 
-43 GGWTPRITRAA
+43 
-54 SAVILGLALTATPVF
+54 LGLALTATPVF

-81 ATTQDAATTEAAQ
+81 TTAAATTQDAATTA
-94 SATTA
+94 ATTA
-99 ATTDAATTQM
+99 AATTQA
-109 ATTASAS
+109 ATTASAT

-131 QPVAVAADTVQVT
+131 EPATVAAGTVQVT
-144 RGGQQF
+144 GGGKQF
-150 IDAIKSEASTIE
+150 LDAVKSGASTIE
-162 LTGNGEDGNGLFNFF
+162 LTGNGEEGKGLFNFF
-177 NTSIFGKPNYNATH
+177 YTSIFGTHKYDATR
-191 GTTPG
+191 GTTPE

-207 NKTGKPHA
+207 NKTGNSNA
-215 YLYGIEFNIAD
+215 YLYGVEFNVAD

-235 NINDA
+235 NVNDA

-246 YGAVKPITVQP
+246 FNAVKPITVQP

-266 GDIVTDNGRGEGY
+266 GDIVTDNGRGEAY
-279 AIKLVSSEDASK
+279 AIQLVSSSDAGK

-298 AAPSGFMAKVG
+298 AAPSGFMAQVG
-309 GRTGWT
+309 GKTGWT

-326 CVTAGTNSKLTITD
+326 CVTAGINSKLTITD
-340 GRFTAENAKYQ
+340 GRFTVENAKYQ

-362 PTEEANFNTNGNADN
+362 PTDEANFNTNGNADN

-382 IDGTND
+382 IDGTNN
-388 GQPTGAKLVAHD
+388 GQSTGAKLVAHD
-400 TQFGYIEP
+400 TQFGYTEP
-408 GGFAKVGD
+408 GGFAKVGK

-438 STISD
+438 SPISD
-443 SKVGEFPAVYLDTAA
+443 GKVGNLPAVSLAANA
-458 NLYEQETTESSGP
+458 NLYEQETTESAGP

-488 EYVGDYL
+488 KYVGDYL

-504 HFDSQNSVSES
+504 HFDSQHSVSES
-515 VTDASKSRGLWKLND
+515 VTDTSKSRGLWKLD
-530 KPSSD
+530 DPASTD
-535 DLEALV
+535 DLEKLV
-541 AAKANKLTDEATES
+541 AAKADKLTDGAAES

-579 YGKYEIAKNDDTSIK
+579 YGKYEIAKNDETSIK
-594 GDGHAYAYSTV
+594 GDGHAYAYSKV
-605 HELQAGWDVSAYRAN
+605 HDLQAGWDVSAYRAN
-620 GTYTAPEVGATSGIE
+620 GAFTAPQAGTTSGIE
-635 GDTAPDGY
+635 GDTTPNGY

-658 QPNNSDT
+658 QPNNSDK
-665 FTSGIEGIKALSK
+665 FKSGIEGINALSK
-678 PGLGSYAAQHVLAK
+678 PGLDSYAAQHVLAK
-692 DVKSGYAYAKFIPA
+692 DAKSGYAYAKFIPA

-720 SSAVRFLGAVE
+720 SPAVRFLGAVE

-740 DVTQYDADGK
+740 DVTQYDTDGK
-750 QLGSKSFTT
+750 QLDSKSLST
-759 TTAYDYVLANVN
+759 TTAYDYVLANIN
-771 GQEDQKQYGTDIFKA
+771 GREDQKQYGTDIFKA
-786 TAYGSKDQLPL
+786 TAYGSTDQLPL
-797 LITRAYWKGLGPS
+797 LITRAYWRGLDTS

-830 GPAKTFIVNNGKV
+830 GSAKTFVVNNGKV